1 MLSFS
6 VVKSAGSAGNYYTDK
21 DNYYVLGSMGERWAG
36 QGAEQLGLQG
46 SVDKDVFTRLLEGRL
61 PDGADLSRMQDG
73 SNKHRPGYDLTFSA
87 PKSVS
92 MMAMLGGDKRLIDAH
107 NQAVDFAVRQVEA
120 LASTRVMT
128 DGQSET
134 VLTGNLVMALFNH
147 DTSRDQ
153 DPQLHTHVVVANVT
167 QHNGEWKTLSSDK
180 VGKTGFSENVLAN
193 RIAFGKIY
201 QSELRQRVEAL
212 GYETEVVGK
221 HGMWEMPGVPVEAF
235 SSRSQAIREAVG
247 EDASLKSRDV
257 AALDTRKSK
266 QHVDPEIR
274 MAEWMQTLKE
284 TGFDI
289 RAYRDAADQRAEI
302 RTQAPGPA
310 SQDGPDVQ
318 QAVTQAIAGLS
329 ERKVQFTYTDVLA
342 RTVGILPPEN
352 GVIERARAGIDEA
365 ISREQLIPLDREKGL
380 FTSGIHVL
388 DELSVRALSRDIM
401 KQNRVTV
408 HPEKSVPR
416 TAGYSDAVSVLAQ
429 DRPSLAIVSGQGGAA
444 GQRERVAELVM
455 MAREQGREVQII
467 AADRRSQMNLKQDER
482 LSGELITGRRQLQ
495 EGMVFT
501 PGSTVIVDQGEKLS
515 LKETLTLLDGA
526 ARHNVQVLITDSGQR
541 TGTGSALM
549 AMKDAGVNTYR
560 WQGGEQRPATIISEP
575 DRNVRYDRLAGDFA
589 ASVKAGEES
598 VAQVSGVREQAILTQ
613 AIRSELKTQ
622 GVLGHPE
629 VTMTALSPVW
639 LDSRSRYLRDM
650 YRPGMVMEQWNPET
664 RSHDR
669 YVIDRVTAQSHS
681 LTLRDA
687 QGETQVVRI
696 SSLDS
701 SWSLFRPEKMPV
713 ADGERLRVTGK
724 IPGLRVSG
732 GDRLQVASVSEDAMT
747 VVVPGRAE
755 PATLPVADSP
765 FTALKLENGWVETP
779 GHSVSDSATV
789 FASVTQMAMD
799 NATLNGLARS
809 GRDVRLYSSLDET
822 RTAEKLARHPSFT
835 VVSEQIKAR
844 AGETSLETAISL
856 QKTGLHTPAQQ
867 AIHLALPVLE
877 SKNLAFSMVD
887 LLTEAKSFAAEGT
900 GFTELGG
907 EINAQIKRG
916 DLLYVDV
923 AKGYGT
929 GLLVS
934 RASYEAEK
942 SILRHILEGKEA
954 VTPLMER
961 VPGELMETLTSGQRA
976 ATRMILETSDR
987 FTVVQGYA
995 GVGKTTQFRAVMS
1008 AVNML
1013 PASERPRVV
1022 GLGPTHRAV
1031 GEMRSAGVDAQT
1043 LASFL
1048 HDTQLQQRSGE
1059 TPDFSNTLFLLDE
1072 SSMVGNTDMARAYAL
1087 IAAGGGR
1094 AVASGDTD
1102 QLQAIAP
1109 GQPFRLQQT
1118 RSAADVVIMKEIVR
1132 QTPELREAVY
1142 SLINR
1147 DVERALSGLES
1158 VKPSQVPRQEGAW
1171 APEHSVTEFSHSQEA
1186 KLAEAQQKAMLKGE
1200 TFPDVPMTL
1209 YEAIVRD
1216 YTGRTPEAREQT
1228 LIVTHLNEDR
1238 RVLNSMIHDAR
1249 EKAGELGKEQ
1259 VMVPVLNTANIR
1271 DGELRRLSTWENN
1284 PDALALVDSVYHR
1297 IAGISKDDGLITL
1310 EDAEGNT
1317 RLISPREAVAEGVT
1331 LYTPDKIRV
1340 GTGDRM
1346 RFTKS
1351 DRERGYVANS
1361 VWTVTAVSGDSV
1373 TLSDGQQT
1381 RVIRP
1386 GQERAEQHI
1395 DLAYAI
1401 TAHGAQGASETFAI
1415 ALEGT
1420 EGNRKLMAG
1429 FESAYVALSRMKQ
1442 HVQVY
1447 TDNRQG
1453 WTDAINNAVQK
1464 GTAHDVL
1471 EPKPDREV
1479 MNAQRLFSTARE
1491 LRDVAAGRAVLRQAG
1506 LAGGDSPARF
1516 IAPGRKYPQP
1526 YVALPAFDRNGKS
1539 AGIWLNPLTT
1549 DDGNGL
1555 RGFSGEGRVKGSGDA
1570 QFVAL
1575 QGSRNGESLLAD
1587 NMQDGVRIARDN
1599 PDSGVVVRIAGEG
1612 RPWNPGAITG
1622 GRVWGISRITAS
1634 SRGPEM
1640 ANRSRQ
1646 RYWHSGRLKR
1656 PSAVKRNA
1664 AQMKLSGKWQRT
1676 NLTCRTA
1683 KQSWLSGILPDR
1695 SVTGLPYLNGKPHCR
1710 RVCCVNHNGS
1720 GKRSGRLPGKIC
1732 CRSVCSRWSGIWF
1745 VTCRKRKPWAET
1757 DTGRQTLMTTDNT
1770 NTTRNDSLAA
1780 RTDTWLQSFLVW
1792 SPGQRDIIKTVA
1804 LVLMVLDHINLIFQ
1818 LKQEWMFL
1826 AGRGAF
1832 PLFALV
1838 WGLNLS
1844 RHAHIRQPAINR
1856 LWGWGII
1863 AQFAYYLAGFPWYEG
1878 NILFAFAVAAQ
1889 VLTWCETRS
1898 GWRTAAAILLM
1909 ALWGPLSGTSYG
1921 IAGLLML
1928 AVSYRLYRAE
1938 DRAERLALLAC
1949 LLAVIPAL
1957 NLASSDAAAV
1967 AGLVMTVL
1975 TVGLVSCA
1983 GKSLP
1988 RFWPGDFFP
1997 VFYACHL
2004 AVLGVLAL

>member
-1 MLSFS
+1 MSFNAKDMTQGGQIASMRIRMFSQIANIMLYCLFIFFWILVGLVLWVKISWQTFVNGCIYWWCTTLEGMRDLIRS
-6 VVKSAGSAGNYYTDK
+6 QPVYEIQYYGKTFRMNAAQVLHDKYMIWCGEQLWSAFVLATVVALVICLITFFVVSWILGRQGKQQSENEVTGGRQLTDNPKDVARMLKKDGKDSDIRIGDLPIIRDSEIQNFCLHGTVGAGKSEVIRRLANYARQRGDMVVIYDRSGEFVKSYYDPSIDK
-21 DNYYVLGSMGERWAG
+21 ILNPLDARCAAWDLWKECLTQPDFDNTANTLIPMGTKEDPFW
-36 QGAEQLGLQG
+36 QG
-46 SVDKDVFTRLLEGRL
+46 SGRTIFAEAAYLMRNDPNRSYSKLVDTLLSIKIEKLR
-61 PDGADLSRMQDG
+61 
-73 SNKHRPGYDLTFSA
+73 TFLRNSPA
-87 PKSVS
+87 
-92 MMAMLGGDKRLIDAH
+92 ANL
-107 NQAVDFAVRQVEA
+107 VEEKIEKTA
-120 LASTRVMT
+120 ISIRA
-128 DGQSET
+128 
-134 VLTGNLVMALFNH
+134 VLTNYV
-147 DTSRDQ
+147 
-153 DPQLHTHVVVANVT
+153 
-167 QHNGEWKTLSSDK
+167 K
-180 VGKTGFSENVLAN
+180 
-193 RIAFGKIY
+193 
-201 QSELRQRVEAL
+201 
-212 GYETEVVGK
+212 
-221 HGMWEMPGVPVEAF
+221 
-235 SSRSQAIREAVG
+235 AIR
-247 EDASLKSRDV
+247 
-257 AALDTRKSK
+257 
-266 QHVDPEIR
+266 
-274 MAEWMQTLKE
+274 
-284 TGFDI
+284 
-289 RAYRDAADQRAEI
+289 
-302 RTQAPGPA
+302 
-310 SQDGPDVQ
+310 
-318 QAVTQAIAGLS
+318 
-329 ERKVQFTYTDVLA
+329 
-342 RTVGILPPEN
+342 
-352 GVIERARAGIDEA
+352 
-365 ISREQLIPLDREKGL
+365 
-380 FTSGIHVL
+380 
-388 DELSVRALSRDIM
+388 
-401 KQNRVTV
+401 
-408 HPEKSVPR
+408 
-416 TAGYSDAVSVLAQ
+416 
-429 DRPSLAIVSGQGGAA
+429 
-444 GQRERVAELVM
+444 
-455 MAREQGREVQII
+455 
-467 AADRRSQMNLKQDER
+467 
-482 LSGELITGRRQLQ
+482 
-495 EGMVFT
+495 
-501 PGSTVIVDQGEKLS
+501 
-515 LKETLTLLDGA
+515 
-526 ARHNVQVLITDSGQR
+526 
-541 TGTGSALM
+541 
-549 AMKDAGVNTYR
+549 
-560 WQGGEQRPATIISEP
+560 
-575 DRNVRYDRLAGDFA
+575 
-589 ASVKAGEES
+589 
-598 VAQVSGVREQAILTQ
+598 
-613 AIRSELKTQ
+613 
-622 GVLGHPE
+622 
-629 VTMTALSPVW
+629 
-639 LDSRSRYLRDM
+639 YL
-650 YRPGMVMEQWNPET
+650 
-664 RSHDR
+664 
-669 YVIDRVTAQSHS
+669 TAQSHS

-877 SKNLAFSMVD
+877 SKNLAFSHVD

-900 GFTELGG
+900 SFTELGR
-907 EINAQIKRG
+907 EIDAQIKRG
-916 DLLYVDV
+916 DLLHVDV

-929 GLLVS
+929 DLLVS

-961 VPGELMETLTSGQRA
+961 VPGELMEKLTSGQRA

-1013 PASERPRVV
+1013 PESERPRVV

-1118 RSAADVVIMKEIVR
+1118 RSAADVAIMKEIVR

-1200 TFPDVPMTL
+1200 AFPDVPMTL

-1238 RVLNSMIHDAR
+1238 RVLNSMIHDVR

-1271 DGELRRLSTWENN
+1271 DGELRRLSTWETHR
-1284 PDALALVDSVYHR
+1284 DALVLVDNVYHR

-1310 EDAEGNT
+1310 QDAEGNT

-1331 LYTPDKIRV
+1331 LYTPDTIRV

-1381 RVIRP
+1381 REIRP
-1386 GQERAEQHI
+1386 GQEQAEQHI

-1471 EPKPDREV
+1471 EPKADREV
-1479 MNAQRLFSTARE
+1479 MNAERLFSTARE

-1622 GRVWGISRITAS
+1622 GRVWGDIPDNSVQPGAGNGEPVTAEVLAQ
-1634 SRGPEM
+1634 RQAEEAIRRETERRADEIVRKM
-1640 ANRSRQ
+1640 AEN
-1646 RYWHSGRLKR
+1646 K
-1656 PSAVKRNA
+1656 PD
-1664 AQMKLSGKWQRT
+1664 
-1676 NLTCRTA
+1676 
-1683 KQSWLSGILPDR
+1683 LPD
-1695 SVTGLPYLNGKPHCR
+1695 GK
-1710 RVCCVNHNGS
+1710 
-1720 GKRSGRLPGKIC
+1720 
-1732 CRSVCSRWSGIWF
+1732 
-1745 VTCRKRKPWAET
+1745 TE
-1757 DTGRQTLMTTDNT
+1757 Q
-1770 NTTRNDSLAA
+1770 
-1780 RTDTWLQSFLVW
+1780 
-1792 SPGQRDIIKTVA
+1792 
-1804 LVLMVLDHINLIFQ
+1804 
-1818 LKQEWMFL
+1818 
-1826 AGRGAF
+1826 
-1832 PLFALV
+1832 
-1838 WGLNLS
+1838 
-1844 RHAHIRQPAINR
+1844 
-1856 LWGWGII
+1856 
-1863 AQFAYYLAGFPWYEG
+1863 
-1878 NILFAFAVAAQ
+1878 AVR
-1889 VLTWCETRS
+1889 E
-1898 GWRTAAAILLM
+1898 
-1909 ALWGPLSGTSYG
+1909 
-1921 IAGLLML
+1921 IAGQE
-1928 AVSYRLYRAE
+1928 R
-1938 DRAERLALLAC
+1938 DRAVTSERETALPESVLREPQREREAVREIARENLLQERLQQMERDMVRDLQKEKTL
-1949 LLAVIPAL
+1949 
-1957 NLASSDAAAV
+1957 
-1967 AGLVMTVL
+1967 G
-1975 TVGLVSCA
+1975 
-1983 GKSLP
+1983 
-1988 RFWPGDFFP
+1988 GD
-1997 VFYACHL
+1997 
-2004 AVLGVLAL
+2004 

>member
-1 MLSFS
+1 MMSIAQ
-6 VVKSAGSAGNYYTDK
+6 VRSAGSAGNYYTDK

-36 QGAEQLGLQG
+36 RGAEQLGLQG
-46 SVDKDVFTRLLEGRL
+46 SVDKDVFTRLLEGKL

-92 MMAMLGGDKRLIDAH
+92 VMAMLGGDKRLIDAH

-153 DPQLHTHVVVANVT
+153 EPQLHTHAVVANVT

-180 VGKTGFSENVLAN
+180 VGKTGFIENVYAN
-193 RIAFGKIY
+193 QIAFGRLYREKLKE
-201 QSELRQRVEAL
+201 QVEAL

-235 SSRSQAIREAVG
+235 SGRSQAIREAVG

-257 AALDTRKSK
+257 AALDTRKFK
-266 QHVDPEIR
+266 QHVDPEVR

-289 RAYRDAADQRAEI
+289 RAYRDAADQRAET
-302 RTQAPGPA
+302 RTQTPGPA

-495 EGMVFT
+495 EGMAFT
-501 PGSTVIVDQGEKLS
+501 PGNTVIVDQGEKLS

-575 DRNVRYDRLAGDFA
+575 DRNVRYARLAGDFA

-622 GVLGHPE
+622 GVLGRPE

-669 YVIDRVTAQSHS
+669 YVIDRVTAQSNS

-687 QGETQVVRI
+687 QDETQVVRI

-755 PATLPVADSP
+755 PASLPVSDSP
-765 FTALKLENGWVETP
+765 FMALKLENGWVETP
-779 GHSVSDSATV
+779 GHSVSDSAKV

-844 AGETSLETAISL
+844 AGETLLETAISL

-867 AIHLALPVLE
+867 AIHLALPVVE

-900 GFTELGG
+900 SFTELGG

-961 VPGELMETLTSGQRA
+961 VPGELMEKLTSGQRA

-1013 PASERPRVV
+1013 PESERPRVV

-1048 HDTQLQQRSGE
+1048 HDTQLLQRSGE
-1059 TPDFSNTLFLLDE
+1059 TPNFSNTLFLLDE
-1072 SSMVGNTDMARAYAL
+1072 SSMV
-1087 IAAGGGR
+1087 
-1094 AVASGDTD
+1094 
-1102 QLQAIAP
+1102 
-1109 GQPFRLQQT
+1109 
-1118 RSAADVVIMKEIVR
+1118 
-1132 QTPELREAVY
+1132 
-1142 SLINR
+1142 
-1147 DVERALSGLES
+1147 
-1158 VKPSQVPRQEGAW
+1158 
-1171 APEHSVTEFSHSQEA
+1171 
-1186 KLAEAQQKAMLKGE
+1186 
-1200 TFPDVPMTL
+1200 
-1209 YEAIVRD
+1209 
-1216 YTGRTPEAREQT
+1216 
-1228 LIVTHLNEDR
+1228 
-1238 RVLNSMIHDAR
+1238 
-1249 EKAGELGKEQ
+1249 
-1259 VMVPVLNTANIR
+1259 
-1271 DGELRRLSTWENN
+1271 
-1284 PDALALVDSVYHR
+1284 VDSVYHR

-1331 LYTPDKIRV
+1331 LYTPDTIRV

-1373 TLSDGQQT
+1373 TLSDGQQI

-1471 EPKPDREV
+1471 EPKSDREV
-1479 MNAQRLFSTARE
+1479 MNAERLFSTARE
-1491 LRDVAAGRAVLRQAG
+1491 LRDVVAGRAVLRQAG

-1539 AGIWLNPLTT
+1539 AGIWL
-1549 DDGNGL
+1549 G
-1555 RGFSGEGRVKGSGDA
+1555 
-1570 QFVAL
+1570 
-1575 QGSRNGESLLAD
+1575 
-1587 NMQDGVRIARDN
+1587 
-1599 PDSGVVVRIAGEG
+1599 
-1612 RPWNPGAITG
+1612 
-1622 GRVWGISRITAS
+1622 
-1634 SRGPEM
+1634 
-1640 ANRSRQ
+1640 
-1646 RYWHSGRLKR
+1646 
-1656 PSAVKRNA
+1656 
-1664 AQMKLSGKWQRT
+1664 
-1676 NLTCRTA
+1676 
-1683 KQSWLSGILPDR
+1683 
-1695 SVTGLPYLNGKPHCR
+1695 
-1710 RVCCVNHNGS
+1710 
-1720 GKRSGRLPGKIC
+1720 
-1732 CRSVCSRWSGIWF
+1732 
-1745 VTCRKRKPWAET
+1745 
-1757 DTGRQTLMTTDNT
+1757 
-1770 NTTRNDSLAA
+1770 
-1780 RTDTWLQSFLVW
+1780 
-1792 SPGQRDIIKTVA
+1792 TVA
-1804 LVLMVLDHINLIFQ
+1804 
-1818 LKQEWMFL
+1818 KL
-1826 AGRGAF
+1826 AM
-1832 PLFALV
+1832 
-1838 WGLNLS
+1838 
-1844 RHAHIRQPAINR
+1844 RQP
-1856 LWGWGII
+1856 
-1863 AQFAYYLAGFPWYEG
+1863 FV
-1878 NILFAFAVAAQ
+1878 LFKG
-1889 VLTWCETRS
+1889 LTFQK
-1898 GWRTAAAILLM
+1898 L
-1909 ALWGPLSGTSYG
+1909 
-1921 IAGLLML
+1921 
-1928 AVSYRLYRAE
+1928 
-1938 DRAERLALLAC
+1938 C
-1949 LLAVIPAL
+1949 LP
-1957 NLASSDAAAV
+1957 
-1967 AGLVMTVL
+1967 
-1975 TVGLVSCA
+1975 
-1983 GKSLP
+1983 
-1988 RFWPGDFFP
+1988 
-1997 VFYACHL
+1997 
-2004 AVLGVLAL
+2004 

>member
-1 MLSFS
+1 MY
-6 VVKSAGSAGNYYTDK
+6 A
-21 DNYYVLGSMGERWAG
+21 
-36 QGAEQLGLQG
+36 
-46 SVDKDVFTRLLEGRL
+46 
-61 PDGADLSRMQDG
+61 
-73 SNKHRPGYDLTFSA
+73 
-87 PKSVS
+87 
-92 MMAMLGGDKRLIDAH
+92 
-107 NQAVDFAVRQVEA
+107 NQ
-120 LASTRVMT
+120 
-128 DGQSET
+128 
-134 VLTGNLVMALFNH
+134 
-147 DTSRDQ
+147 
-153 DPQLHTHVVVANVT
+153 
-167 QHNGEWKTLSSDK
+167 
-180 VGKTGFSENVLAN
+180 
-193 RIAFGKIY
+193 IAFGRLYREKLKE
-201 QSELRQRVEAL
+201 QVEAL

-235 SSRSQAIREAVG
+235 SGRSQTIREAVG

-266 QHVDPEIR
+266 QHVDPEIK

-289 RAYRDAADQRAEI
+289 RAYRDAADQRADL
-302 RTQAPGPA
+302 RTLTPGPA

-388 DELSVRALSRDIM
+388 EELSVRALSRDIM

-467 AADRRSQMNLKQDER
+467 AADRRSQMNMKQDER
-482 LSGELITGRRQLQ
+482 LSGELI
-495 EGMVFT
+495 
-501 PGSTVIVDQGEKLS
+501 
-515 LKETLTLLDGA
+515 
-526 ARHNVQVLITDSGQR
+526 
-541 TGTGSALM
+541 
-549 AMKDAGVNTYR
+549 
-560 WQGGEQRPATIISEP
+560 
-575 DRNVRYDRLAGDFA
+575 
-589 ASVKAGEES
+589 
-598 VAQVSGVREQAILTQ
+598 
-613 AIRSELKTQ
+613 
-622 GVLGHPE
+622 
-629 VTMTALSPVW
+629 
-639 LDSRSRYLRDM
+639 
-650 YRPGMVMEQWNPET
+650 
-664 RSHDR
+664 
-669 YVIDRVTAQSHS
+669 TAQSHS

-732 GDRLQVASVSEDAMT
+732 GDRLQVSSVSEDVMT

-755 PATLPVADSP
+755 PATLPVSDSP

-835 VVSEQIKAR
+835 VVSEQIKTR
-844 AGETSLETAISL
+844 AGETSLETAISH
-856 QKTGLHTPAQQ
+856 QKSALHTPAQQ
-867 AIHLALPVLE
+867 AIHLALPVVE

-961 VPGELMETLTSGQRA
+961 VPGELMEKLTSGQRA

-1013 PASERPRVV
+1013 PESERPRVV

-1087 IAAGGGR
+1087 IAVGGGR

-1118 RSAADVVIMKEIVR
+1118 RSAADVAIMKEIVR

-1200 TFPDVPMTL
+1200 AFPDVPMTL

-1284 PDALALVDSVYHR
+1284 PDALALVDNVYHR
-1297 IAGISKDDGLITL
+1297 IAGISKDDGLVTL
-1310 EDAEGNT
+1310 QDAEGNT

-1401 TAHGAQGASETFAI
+1401 TAHGAQGASETFTI

-1420 EGNRKLMAG
+1420 EGNRKQMAG

-1464 GTAHDVL
+1464 GTAHDVF

-1479 MNAQRLFSTARE
+1479 MNAERLFSTARE
-1491 LRDVAAGRAVLRQAG
+1491 LRDVTAGRAVLRQAG

-1555 RGFSGEGRVKGSGDA
+1555 RGFSGEGRVKGGGDA

-1612 RPWNPGAITG
+1612 RPWNLGAITG
-1622 GRVWGISRITAS
+1622 GRVWGDIPDNSVQPGAGNGEPVTAEVQAQ
-1634 SRGPEM
+1634 RQAEEAIRRETERRADEIVRKM
-1640 ANRSRQ
+1640 AEN
-1646 RYWHSGRLKR
+1646 K
-1656 PSAVKRNA
+1656 PD
-1664 AQMKLSGKWQRT
+1664 
-1676 NLTCRTA
+1676 
-1683 KQSWLSGILPDR
+1683 LPD
-1695 SVTGLPYLNGKPHCR
+1695 GK
-1710 RVCCVNHNGS
+1710 
-1720 GKRSGRLPGKIC
+1720 
-1732 CRSVCSRWSGIWF
+1732 
-1745 VTCRKRKPWAET
+1745 TE
-1757 DTGRQTLMTTDNT
+1757 Q
-1770 NTTRNDSLAA
+1770 
-1780 RTDTWLQSFLVW
+1780 
-1792 SPGQRDIIKTVA
+1792 
-1804 LVLMVLDHINLIFQ
+1804 
-1818 LKQEWMFL
+1818 
-1826 AGRGAF
+1826 
-1832 PLFALV
+1832 
-1838 WGLNLS
+1838 
-1844 RHAHIRQPAINR
+1844 
-1856 LWGWGII
+1856 
-1863 AQFAYYLAGFPWYEG
+1863 
-1878 NILFAFAVAAQ
+1878 AVR
-1889 VLTWCETRS
+1889 E
-1898 GWRTAAAILLM
+1898 
-1909 ALWGPLSGTSYG
+1909 
-1921 IAGLLML
+1921 IAGL
-1928 AVSYRLYRAE
+1928 
-1938 DRAERLALLAC
+1938 
-1949 LLAVIPAL
+1949 P
-1957 NLASSDAAAV
+1957 
-1967 AGLVMTVL
+1967 
-1975 TVGLVSCA
+1975 
-1983 GKSLP
+1983 
-1988 RFWPGDFFP
+1988 
-1997 VFYACHL
+1997 
-2004 AVLGVLAL
+2004 

>member
-1 MLSFS
+1 MMSIAQ
-6 VVKSAGSAGNYYTDK
+6 VRSAGSAAGYYSDR
-21 DNYYVLGSMGERWAG
+21 DNYYVLGSMEERWAG
-36 QGAEQLGLQG
+36 KGAEQLGLQG
-46 SVDKDVFTRLLEGRL
+46 AVDKDVFTRVLEGRL
-61 PDGADLSRMQDG
+61 PDGADLSRQQDG

-92 MMAMLGGDKRLIDAH
+92 LMAMLAGDKRLTEAH
-107 NQAVDFAVRQVEA
+107 NQAVDIAVRQVEA

-153 DPQLHTHVVVANVT
+153 EPQLHTHAVVANVT
-167 QHNGEWKTLSSDK
+167 QHDGEWKTLSSDK
-180 VGKTGFSENVLAN
+180 VGKTGFIENVYAN
-193 RIAFGKIY
+193 QIAFGKIY
-201 QSELRQRVEAL
+201 RVVLKEKVEAL

-266 QHVDPEIR
+266 QHVDPEVK
-274 MAEWMQTLKE
+274 MAEWMQTLKD

-289 RAYRDAADQRAEI
+289 SAYREAADRRAEI
-302 RTQAPGPA
+302 QAAQPVP
-310 SQDGPDVQ
+310 SQEQPDIQ

-329 ERKVQFTYTDVLA
+329 DRKVQFTYTDVLA
-342 RTVGILPPEN
+342 RTVGMLPPEA
-352 GVIERARAGIDEA
+352 GVIEKARAGIDEA

-388 DELSVRALSRDIM
+388 DELSVRALSSDIM
-401 KQNRVTV
+401 KQNRVTI

-416 TAGYSDAVSVLAQ
+416 TGSYSDAVSVLAQ
-429 DRPSLAIVSGQGGAA
+429 DRPSLAIISGQGGAA
-444 GQRERVAELVM
+444 GQRERVAELTM

-467 AADRRSQMNLKQDER
+467 AADRRSQTNLKQDER

-495 EGMVFT
+495 EGMSFS

-549 AMKDAGVNTYR
+549 AMKEAGVNSYR
-560 WQGGEQRPATIISEP
+560 WQGRQQTPATVISEP
-575 DRNVRYDRLAGDFA
+575 DRNVRYARLAGDFVA
-589 ASVKAGEES
+589 AVKAGEES
-598 VAQVSGVREQAILTQ
+598 VAQVSGVREQAIL
-613 AIRSELKTQ
+613 AGMIRSELKTQ
-622 GVLGHPE
+622 GILGQQD
-629 VTMTALSPVW
+629 TMMTALSPVW
-639 LDSRSRYLRDM
+639 LDSRNRYLRDM
-650 YRPGMVMEQWNPET
+650 YREGMVMEQWNPEK

-687 QGETQVVRI
+687 QGGTQMVRI
-696 SSLDS
+696 SALDS

-713 ADGERLRVTGK
+713 ADGERLMVTGK

-732 GDRLQVASVSEDAMT
+732 GDRLQVSAVNDGMMM
-747 VVVPGRAE
+747 VIVPGRAE
-755 PATLPVADSP
+755 PASLPVGDSP

-779 GHSVSDSATV
+779 GHSVSDSAKV

-822 RTAEKLARHPSFT
+822 RTAEKLFRHPSFT

-844 AGETSLETAISL
+844 AGEVSLETAISC
-856 QKTGLHTPAQQ
+856 QKAGLHTPAQQ
-867 AIHLALPVLE
+867 AIHLALPVVE
-877 SKNLAFSMVD
+877 SKNLAFSQVE

-900 GFTELGG
+900 GFADLGR
-907 EINAQIKRG
+907 EIDAQIKRG
-916 DLLYVDV
+916 DLLHVDV

-929 GLLVS
+929 DLLIS
-934 RASYEAEK
+934 RASYDAEK
-942 SILRHILEGKEA
+942 SILHHILEGKEA
-954 VTPLMER
+954 VTPLMTK

-976 ATRMILETSDR
+976 ATRMILETKDR

-1008 AVNML
+1008 AVNLL
-1013 PASERPRVV
+1013 PEDERPRVV

-1031 GEMRSAGVDAQT
+1031 GEMRSAGVEAQT

-1109 GQPFRLQQT
+1109 GQPFRLQQA
-1118 RSAADVVIMKEIVR
+1118 RSAADVAIMKEIVR
-1132 QTPELREAVY
+1132 QTPELRDAVY

-1147 DVERALSGLES
+1147 DVNKALSGLES
-1158 VKPSQVPRQEGAW
+1158 VKPVQVPRLKGAW
-1171 APEHSVTEFSHSQEA
+1171 APENSVTEFSRLQERELEKAAQEA
-1186 KLAEAQQKAMLKGE
+1186 EKKGE
-1200 TFPDVPMTL
+1200 AFPDVPVTL

-1216 YTGRTPEAREQT
+1216 YTGRTPDAREQT

-1238 RVLNSMIHDAR
+1238 RVLNSMIQDALA
-1249 EKAGELGKEQ
+1249 KPGEQQ
-1259 VMVPVLNTANIR
+1259 VTVPVLTTANIR
-1271 DGELRRLSTWENN
+1271 DGELRRLSTWENHQG
-1284 PDALALVDSVYHR
+1284 ALALVDNVYHR
-1297 IAGISKDDGLITL
+1297 IAGISKEDGLITL
-1310 EDAEGNT
+1310 EDKAGNT
-1317 RLISPREAVAEGVT
+1317 RLISPREAAAEGVT
-1331 LYTPDKIRV
+1331 LYNPETIRV
-1340 GTGDRM
+1340 GAGDRM

-1373 TLSDGQQT
+1373 TLSDGKQT
-1381 RVIRP
+1381 RVVRP
-1386 GQERAEQHI
+1386 GQDRAEQHI

-1420 EGNRKLMAG
+1420 EGGRKQMAG

-1447 TDNRQG
+1447 TDDRQG
-1453 WTDAINNAVQK
+1453 WVKAINSAEQK

-1471 EPKPDREV
+1471 EPKSEREM
-1479 MNAQRLFSTARE
+1479 MNAERLFRTARE
-1491 LRDVAAGRAVLRQAG
+1491 LRDVAAGRAVLRNAG
-1506 LAGGDSPARF
+1506 LAQGDSRARF

-1549 DDGNGL
+1549 DDGAGL
-1555 RGFSGEGRVKGSGDA
+1555 RGFSGEGRVKGSEEA

-1587 NMQDGVRIARDN
+1587 NMQEGVRIARDN
-1599 PDSGVVVRIAGEG
+1599 PDSGVVVRIAGDG

-1622 GRVWGISRITAS
+1622 GRVWGDIPDSSVQPGAGNGEPVTAEILAQ
-1634 SRGPEM
+1634 RQAEEAVRRETEHRADEIVRKMAEDKPDLPEEKT
-1640 ANRSRQ
+1640 AQ
-1646 RYWHSGRLKR
+1646 
-1656 PSAVKRNA
+1656 AVR
-1664 AQMKLSGKWQRT
+1664 
-1676 NLTCRTA
+1676 
-1683 KQSWLSGILPDR
+1683 
-1695 SVTGLPYLNGKPHCR
+1695 
-1710 RVCCVNHNGS
+1710 
-1720 GKRSGRLPGKIC
+1720 
-1732 CRSVCSRWSGIWF
+1732 
-1745 VTCRKRKPWAET
+1745 E
-1757 DTGRQTLMTTDNT
+1757 
-1770 NTTRNDSLAA
+1770 
-1780 RTDTWLQSFLVW
+1780 
-1792 SPGQRDIIKTVA
+1792 
-1804 LVLMVLDHINLIFQ
+1804 
-1818 LKQEWMFL
+1818 
-1826 AGRGAF
+1826 
-1832 PLFALV
+1832 
-1838 WGLNLS
+1838 
-1844 RHAHIRQPAINR
+1844 
-1856 LWGWGII
+1856 
-1863 AQFAYYLAGFPWYEG
+1863 
-1878 NILFAFAVAAQ
+1878 
-1889 VLTWCETRS
+1889 
-1898 GWRTAAAILLM
+1898 
-1909 ALWGPLSGTSYG
+1909 
-1921 IAGLLML
+1921 IAGQ
-1928 AVSYRLYRAE
+1928 E
-1938 DRAERLALLAC
+1938 QDRMTPPERETPLPESVLREPVRERETIREVARENRVRERLQQMEQEMVRDLQKEK
-1949 LLAVIPAL
+1949 
-1957 NLASSDAAAV
+1957 
-1967 AGLVMTVL
+1967 T
-1975 TVGLVSCA
+1975 
-1983 GKSLP
+1983 
-1988 RFWPGDFFP
+1988 PGGD
-1997 VFYACHL
+1997 
-2004 AVLGVLAL
+2004 

>member
-1 MLSFS
+1 MMSIAQ
-6 VVKSAGSAGNYYTDK
+6 VRSAGSAGNYYTDK

-36 QGAEQLGLQG
+36 RGAEQLGLQG

-73 SNKHRPGYDLTFSA
+73 SNRHRPGYDLTFSA

-153 DPQLHTHVVVANVT
+153 EPQLHTHAVVANVT

-180 VGKTGFSENVLAN
+180 VGKTGFIENVYAN
-193 RIAFGKIY
+193 QIAFGRLYREKLKE
-201 QSELRQRVEAL
+201 QVEAL

-235 SSRSQAIREAVG
+235 SGRSQTIREAVG

-266 QHVDPEIR
+266 QHVDPEIK
-274 MAEWMQTLKE
+274 MVEWMQTLKE

-289 RAYRDAADQRAEI
+289 RAYRDAADQRADL
-302 RTQAPGPA
+302 RTLTPGPA

-467 AADRRSQMNLKQDER
+467 AADRRSQMNMKQDER
-482 LSGELITGRRQLQ
+482 LSGELITGRRQLL
-495 EGMVFT
+495 EGMTFT

-526 ARHNVQVLITDSGQR
+526 ARHNVQVLI
-541 TGTGSALM
+541 
-549 AMKDAGVNTYR
+549 
-560 WQGGEQRPATIISEP
+560 
-575 DRNVRYDRLAGDFA
+575 
-589 ASVKAGEES
+589 
-598 VAQVSGVREQAILTQ
+598 
-613 AIRSELKTQ
+613 
-622 GVLGHPE
+622 
-629 VTMTALSPVW
+629 
-639 LDSRSRYLRDM
+639 
-650 YRPGMVMEQWNPET
+650 
-664 RSHDR
+664 
-669 YVIDRVTAQSHS
+669 ID
-681 LTLRDA
+681 
-687 QGETQVVRI
+687 
-696 SSLDS
+696 
-701 SWSLFRPEKMPV
+701 
-713 ADGERLRVTGK
+713 
-724 IPGLRVSG
+724 
-732 GDRLQVASVSEDAMT
+732 
-747 VVVPGRAE
+747 
-755 PATLPVADSP
+755 
-765 FTALKLENGWVETP
+765 
-779 GHSVSDSATV
+779 
-789 FASVTQMAMD
+789 
-799 NATLNGLARS
+799 
-809 GRDVRLYSSLDET
+809 
-822 RTAEKLARHPSFT
+822 
-835 VVSEQIKAR
+835 
-844 AGETSLETAISL
+844 
-856 QKTGLHTPAQQ
+856 
-867 AIHLALPVLE
+867 
-877 SKNLAFSMVD
+877 
-887 LLTEAKSFAAEGT
+887 
-900 GFTELGG
+900 
-907 EINAQIKRG
+907 
-916 DLLYVDV
+916 
-923 AKGYGT
+923 
-929 GLLVS
+929 
-934 RASYEAEK
+934 
-942 SILRHILEGKEA
+942 
-954 VTPLMER
+954 
-961 VPGELMETLTSGQRA
+961 
-976 ATRMILETSDR
+976 TRMILETSDR

-1013 PASERPRVV
+1013 PESERPRVV

-1118 RSAADVVIMKEIVR
+1118 RSAADVAIMKEIVR

-1200 TFPDVPMTL
+1200 AFPDVPMTL

-1238 RVLNSMIHDAR
+1238 RVLNSMIHDVR

-1271 DGELRRLSTWENN
+1271 DGELRRLSTWETHR
-1284 PDALALVDSVYHR
+1284 DALVLVDNVYHR

-1310 EDAEGNT
+1310 QDAEGNT

-1331 LYTPDKIRV
+1331 LYTPDTIRV

-1381 RVIRP
+1381 REIRP
-1386 GQERAEQHI
+1386 GQEQAEQHI

-1464 GTAHDVL
+1464 GTAHDVF

-1479 MNAQRLFSTARE
+1479 MNAERLFSTARE

-1622 GRVWGISRITAS
+1622 GRVWGDIPDNSVQPGAGNGEPVTAEVLAQ
-1634 SRGPEM
+1634 RQAEEAIRRETERRADEIVRKM
-1640 ANRSRQ
+1640 AEN
-1646 RYWHSGRLKR
+1646 K
-1656 PSAVKRNA
+1656 PD
-1664 AQMKLSGKWQRT
+1664 
-1676 NLTCRTA
+1676 
-1683 KQSWLSGILPDR
+1683 LPD
-1695 SVTGLPYLNGKPHCR
+1695 GKTEQAVR
-1710 RVCCVNHNGS
+1710 E
-1720 GKRSGRLPGKIC
+1720 I
-1732 CRSVCSRWSGIWF
+1732 
-1745 VTCRKRKPWAET
+1745 A
-1757 DTGRQTLMTTDNT
+1757 
-1770 NTTRNDSLAA
+1770 
-1780 RTDTWLQSFLVW
+1780 
-1792 SPGQRDIIKTVA
+1792 GQERD
-1804 LVLMVLDHINLIFQ
+1804 
-1818 LKQEWMFL
+1818 
-1826 AGRGAF
+1826 R
-1832 PLFALV
+1832 
-1838 WGLNLS
+1838 
-1844 RHAHIRQPAINR
+1844 
-1856 LWGWGII
+1856 
-1863 AQFAYYLAGFPWYEG
+1863 
-1878 NILFAFAVAAQ
+1878 
-1889 VLTWCETRS
+1889 
-1898 GWRTAAAILLM
+1898 AAITEREAALPEGVLREPQRVREAVREIARENLLQ
-1909 ALWGPLSGTSYG
+1909 
-1921 IAGLLML
+1921 
-1928 AVSYRLYRAE
+1928 
-1938 DRAERLALLAC
+1938 ERLQQMERDMVRDLQKEKTL
-1949 LLAVIPAL
+1949 
-1957 NLASSDAAAV
+1957 
-1967 AGLVMTVL
+1967 G
-1975 TVGLVSCA
+1975 
-1983 GKSLP
+1983 
-1988 RFWPGDFFP
+1988 GD
-1997 VFYACHL
+1997 
-2004 AVLGVLAL
+2004 

>member
-1 MLSFS
+1 MMSIAQ
-6 VVKSAGSAGNYYTDK
+6 VRSAGSAGNYYTDK

-36 QGAEQLGLQG
+36 RGAEQLGLQG
-46 SVDKDVFTRLLEGRL
+46 SVDKDVFTRLLEGKL

-92 MMAMLGGDKRLIDAH
+92 VMAMLGGDKRLIDAH

-153 DPQLHTHVVVANVT
+153 EPQLHTHAVVANVT

-180 VGKTGFSENVLAN
+180 VGKTGFIENVYAN
-193 RIAFGKIY
+193 QIAFGRLYREKLKE
-201 QSELRQRVEAL
+201 QVEAL

-235 SSRSQAIREAVG
+235 SGRSQAIREAVG

-266 QHVDPEIR
+266 QHVDPEVR

-289 RAYRDAADQRAEI
+289 RAYRDAADQRAET
-302 RTQAPGPA
+302 RTQTPGPA

-482 LSGELITGRRQLQ
+482 LSGELITGRRQL
-495 EGMVFT
+495 
-501 PGSTVIVDQGEKLS
+501 
-515 LKETLTLLDGA
+515 
-526 ARHNVQVLITDSGQR
+526 
-541 TGTGSALM
+541 
-549 AMKDAGVNTYR
+549 
-560 WQGGEQRPATIISEP
+560 
-575 DRNVRYDRLAGDFA
+575 
-589 ASVKAGEES
+589 
-598 VAQVSGVREQAILTQ
+598 
-613 AIRSELKTQ
+613 
-622 GVLGHPE
+622 
-629 VTMTALSPVW
+629 
-639 LDSRSRYLRDM
+639 
-650 YRPGMVMEQWNPET
+650 
-664 RSHDR
+664 
-669 YVIDRVTAQSHS
+669 TAQSNS

-687 QGETQVVRI
+687 QDETQVVRI

-755 PATLPVADSP
+755 PASLPVSDSP
-765 FTALKLENGWVETP
+765 FMALKLENGWVETP
-779 GHSVSDSATV
+779 GHSVSDSAKV

-844 AGETSLETAISL
+844 AGETLLETAISL

-867 AIHLALPVLE
+867 AIHLALPVVE

-900 GFTELGG
+900 SFTELGG

-961 VPGELMETLTSGQRA
+961 VPGELMEKLTSGQRA

-1013 PASERPRVV
+1013 PESERPRVV

-1048 HDTQLQQRSGE
+1048 HDTQLLQRSGE
-1059 TPDFSNTLFLLDE
+1059 TPNFSNTLFLLDE

-1200 TFPDVPMTL
+1200 AFPDIPMTL

-1331 LYTPDKIRV
+1331 LYTPDTIRV

-1471 EPKPDREV
+1471 EPKSDREV
-1479 MNAQRLFSTARE
+1479 MNAERLFSTARE
-1491 LRDVAAGRAVLRQAG
+1491 LRDVVAGRAVLRQAG

-1612 RPWNPGAITG
+1612 RPWNPRTITG
-1622 GRVWGISRITAS
+1622 GRVWGDIPDNSVQPGAGNGEPVTAEVLAQ
-1634 SRGPEM
+1634 RQAEEAIRRETERRADEIVRKM
-1640 ANRSRQ
+1640 AEN
-1646 RYWHSGRLKR
+1646 K
-1656 PSAVKRNA
+1656 PD
-1664 AQMKLSGKWQRT
+1664 
-1676 NLTCRTA
+1676 
-1683 KQSWLSGILPDR
+1683 LPD
-1695 SVTGLPYLNGKPHCR
+1695 GKTEQA
-1710 RVCCVNHNGS
+1710 V
-1720 GKRSGRLPGKIC
+1720 
-1732 CRSVCSRWSGIWF
+1732 
-1745 VTCRKRKPWAET
+1745 
-1757 DTGRQTLMTTDNT
+1757 
-1770 NTTRNDSLAA
+1770 
-1780 RTDTWLQSFLVW
+1780 
-1792 SPGQRDIIKTVA
+1792 RD
-1804 LVLMVLDHINLIFQ
+1804 
-1818 LKQEWMFL
+1818 
-1826 AGRGAF
+1826 
-1832 PLFALV
+1832 
-1838 WGLNLS
+1838 
-1844 RHAHIRQPAINR
+1844 
-1856 LWGWGII
+1856 
-1863 AQFAYYLAGFPWYEG
+1863 
-1878 NILFAFAVAAQ
+1878 
-1889 VLTWCETRS
+1889 
-1898 GWRTAAAILLM
+1898 
-1909 ALWGPLSGTSYG
+1909 
-1921 IAGLLML
+1921 IAGLERDRSAISEREAALPESVL
-1928 AVSYRLYRAE
+1928 REPQRVREAVREVARENLLQ
-1938 DRAERLALLAC
+1938 ERLQQMERDMVRDLQKEKTL
-1949 LLAVIPAL
+1949 
-1957 NLASSDAAAV
+1957 
-1967 AGLVMTVL
+1967 G
-1975 TVGLVSCA
+1975 
-1983 GKSLP
+1983 
-1988 RFWPGDFFP
+1988 GD
-1997 VFYACHL
+1997 
-2004 AVLGVLAL
+2004 

>member
-266 QHVDPEIR
+266 QHVDPEVR

-495 EGMVFT
+495 EGMAFT

-549 AMKDAGVNTYR
+549 AMKYAGVNTYR

-713 ADGERLRVTGK
+713 VDGERLRVTGK

-809 GRDVRLYSSLDET
+809 GRDVRLYSSLDEP
-822 RTAEKLARHPSFT
+822 RTAEKLAR
-835 VVSEQIKAR
+835 
-844 AGETSLETAISL
+844 
-856 QKTGLHTPAQQ
+856 
-867 AIHLALPVLE
+867 
-877 SKNLAFSMVD
+877 
-887 LLTEAKSFAAEGT
+887 
-900 GFTELGG
+900 
-907 EINAQIKRG
+907 
-916 DLLYVDV
+916 
-923 AKGYGT
+923 
-929 GLLVS
+929 
-934 RASYEAEK
+934 
-942 SILRHILEGKEA
+942 
-954 VTPLMER
+954 
-961 VPGELMETLTSGQRA
+961 
-976 ATRMILETSDR
+976 
-987 FTVVQGYA
+987 
-995 GVGKTTQFRAVMS
+995 
-1008 AVNML
+1008 
-1013 PASERPRVV
+1013 
-1022 GLGPTHRAV
+1022 
-1031 GEMRSAGVDAQT
+1031 
-1043 LASFL
+1043 
-1048 HDTQLQQRSGE
+1048 QRSGE

-1118 RSAADVVIMKEIVR
+1118 RSAADVAIMKEIVR

-1200 TFPDVPMTL
+1200 AFPDIPMTL

-1297 IAGISKDDGLITL
+1297 IAGISKDDGLI
-1310 EDAEGNT
+1310 
-1317 RLISPREAVAEGVT
+1317 
-1331 LYTPDKIRV
+1331 
-1340 GTGDRM
+1340 
-1346 RFTKS
+1346 
-1351 DRERGYVANS
+1351 
-1361 VWTVTAVSGDSV
+1361 
-1373 TLSDGQQT
+1373 
-1381 RVIRP
+1381 
-1386 GQERAEQHI
+1386 
-1395 DLAYAI
+1395 
-1401 TAHGAQGASETFAI
+1401 
-1415 ALEGT
+1415 
-1420 EGNRKLMAG
+1420 
-1429 FESAYVALSRMKQ
+1429 
-1442 HVQVY
+1442 
-1447 TDNRQG
+1447 
-1453 WTDAINNAVQK
+1453 
-1464 GTAHDVL
+1464 
-1471 EPKPDREV
+1471 
-1479 MNAQRLFSTARE
+1479 
-1491 LRDVAAGRAVLRQAG
+1491 
-1506 LAGGDSPARF
+1506 
-1516 IAPGRKYPQP
+1516 
-1526 YVALPAFDRNGKS
+1526 
-1539 AGIWLNPLTT
+1539 
-1549 DDGNGL
+1549 
-1555 RGFSGEGRVKGSGDA
+1555 
-1570 QFVAL
+1570 
-1575 QGSRNGESLLAD
+1575 
-1587 NMQDGVRIARDN
+1587 
-1599 PDSGVVVRIAGEG
+1599 
-1612 RPWNPGAITG
+1612 
-1622 GRVWGISRITAS
+1622 
-1634 SRGPEM
+1634 
-1640 ANRSRQ
+1640 
-1646 RYWHSGRLKR
+1646 
-1656 PSAVKRNA
+1656 
-1664 AQMKLSGKWQRT
+1664 
-1676 NLTCRTA
+1676 
-1683 KQSWLSGILPDR
+1683 
-1695 SVTGLPYLNGKPHCR
+1695 
-1710 RVCCVNHNGS
+1710 
-1720 GKRSGRLPGKIC
+1720 
-1732 CRSVCSRWSGIWF
+1732 
-1745 VTCRKRKPWAET
+1745 
-1757 DTGRQTLMTTDNT
+1757 
-1770 NTTRNDSLAA
+1770 
-1780 RTDTWLQSFLVW
+1780 
-1792 SPGQRDIIKTVA
+1792 
-1804 LVLMVLDHINLIFQ
+1804 
-1818 LKQEWMFL
+1818 
-1826 AGRGAF
+1826 
-1832 PLFALV
+1832 
-1838 WGLNLS
+1838 
-1844 RHAHIRQPAINR
+1844 
-1856 LWGWGII
+1856 
-1863 AQFAYYLAGFPWYEG
+1863 
-1878 NILFAFAVAAQ
+1878 
-1889 VLTWCETRS
+1889 
-1898 GWRTAAAILLM
+1898 
-1909 ALWGPLSGTSYG
+1909 
-1921 IAGLLML
+1921 
-1928 AVSYRLYRAE
+1928 
-1938 DRAERLALLAC
+1938 
-1949 LLAVIPAL
+1949 
-1957 NLASSDAAAV
+1957 
-1967 AGLVMTVL
+1967 
-1975 TVGLVSCA
+1975 
-1983 GKSLP
+1983 
-1988 RFWPGDFFP
+1988 
-1997 VFYACHL
+1997 
-2004 AVLGVLAL
+2004 

>member
-235 SSRSQAIREAVG
+235 SGRSQAIREAVG

-266 QHVDPEIR
+266 QHVDPEVR

-289 RAYRDAADQRAEI
+289 RAYRDAADQRAET

-482 LSGELITGRRQLQ
+482 LSGELITGRRQLL
-495 EGMVFT
+495 EGMAFP

-575 DRNVRYDRLAGDFA
+575 DRNVRYARLAGDFA

-598 VAQVSGVREQAILTQ
+598 VAQVSGVREQAILTE

-809 GRDVRLYSSLDET
+809 GRDVRLYSSLDEP
-822 RTAEKLARHPSFT
+822 RTAEKLAR
-835 VVSEQIKAR
+835 
-844 AGETSLETAISL
+844 
-856 QKTGLHTPAQQ
+856 
-867 AIHLALPVLE
+867 
-877 SKNLAFSMVD
+877 
-887 LLTEAKSFAAEGT
+887 
-900 GFTELGG
+900 
-907 EINAQIKRG
+907 
-916 DLLYVDV
+916 
-923 AKGYGT
+923 
-929 GLLVS
+929 
-934 RASYEAEK
+934 
-942 SILRHILEGKEA
+942 
-954 VTPLMER
+954 
-961 VPGELMETLTSGQRA
+961 
-976 ATRMILETSDR
+976 
-987 FTVVQGYA
+987 
-995 GVGKTTQFRAVMS
+995 
-1008 AVNML
+1008 
-1013 PASERPRVV
+1013 
-1022 GLGPTHRAV
+1022 
-1031 GEMRSAGVDAQT
+1031 
-1043 LASFL
+1043 
-1048 HDTQLQQRSGE
+1048 QRSGE

-1200 TFPDVPMTL
+1200 AFPDIPMTL

-1297 IAGISKDDGLITL
+1297 IAGISKDDGLIS
-1310 EDAEGNT
+1310 EPAH
-1317 RLISPREAVAEGVT
+1317 
-1331 LYTPDKIRV
+1331 
-1340 GTGDRM
+1340 TG
-1346 RFTKS
+1346 
-1351 DRERGYVANS
+1351 
-1361 VWTVTAVSGDSV
+1361 
-1373 TLSDGQQT
+1373 
-1381 RVIRP
+1381 
-1386 GQERAEQHI
+1386 
-1395 DLAYAI
+1395 
-1401 TAHGAQGASETFAI
+1401 
-1415 ALEGT
+1415 
-1420 EGNRKLMAG
+1420 
-1429 FESAYVALSRMKQ
+1429 
-1442 HVQVY
+1442 
-1447 TDNRQG
+1447 
-1453 WTDAINNAVQK
+1453 
-1464 GTAHDVL
+1464 
-1471 EPKPDREV
+1471 
-1479 MNAQRLFSTARE
+1479 
-1491 LRDVAAGRAVLRQAG
+1491 
-1506 LAGGDSPARF
+1506 
-1516 IAPGRKYPQP
+1516 
-1526 YVALPAFDRNGKS
+1526 
-1539 AGIWLNPLTT
+1539 
-1549 DDGNGL
+1549 
-1555 RGFSGEGRVKGSGDA
+1555 
-1570 QFVAL
+1570 
-1575 QGSRNGESLLAD
+1575 
-1587 NMQDGVRIARDN
+1587 
-1599 PDSGVVVRIAGEG
+1599 
-1612 RPWNPGAITG
+1612 
-1622 GRVWGISRITAS
+1622 
-1634 SRGPEM
+1634 
-1640 ANRSRQ
+1640 
-1646 RYWHSGRLKR
+1646 
-1656 PSAVKRNA
+1656 
-1664 AQMKLSGKWQRT
+1664 
-1676 NLTCRTA
+1676 
-1683 KQSWLSGILPDR
+1683 
-1695 SVTGLPYLNGKPHCR
+1695 
-1710 RVCCVNHNGS
+1710 
-1720 GKRSGRLPGKIC
+1720 
-1732 CRSVCSRWSGIWF
+1732 
-1745 VTCRKRKPWAET
+1745 
-1757 DTGRQTLMTTDNT
+1757 
-1770 NTTRNDSLAA
+1770 
-1780 RTDTWLQSFLVW
+1780 
-1792 SPGQRDIIKTVA
+1792 
-1804 LVLMVLDHINLIFQ
+1804 
-1818 LKQEWMFL
+1818 
-1826 AGRGAF
+1826 
-1832 PLFALV
+1832 
-1838 WGLNLS
+1838 
-1844 RHAHIRQPAINR
+1844 
-1856 LWGWGII
+1856 
-1863 AQFAYYLAGFPWYEG
+1863 
-1878 NILFAFAVAAQ
+1878 
-1889 VLTWCETRS
+1889 
-1898 GWRTAAAILLM
+1898 
-1909 ALWGPLSGTSYG
+1909 
-1921 IAGLLML
+1921 
-1928 AVSYRLYRAE
+1928 
-1938 DRAERLALLAC
+1938 
-1949 LLAVIPAL
+1949 
-1957 NLASSDAAAV
+1957 
-1967 AGLVMTVL
+1967 
-1975 TVGLVSCA
+1975 
-1983 GKSLP
+1983 
-1988 RFWPGDFFP
+1988 
-1997 VFYACHL
+1997 
-2004 AVLGVLAL
+2004 

>member
-1 MLSFS
+1 MMSIAQ
-6 VVKSAGSAGNYYTDK
+6 VRSAGSAGNYYTDR
-21 DNYYVLGSMGERWAG
+21 DNYYVLGSMEERWAG
-36 QGAEQLGLQG
+36 KGAEQLGLQG
-46 SVDKDVFTRLLEGRL
+46 SVDKDVFTRILEGRL
-61 PDGADLSRMQDG
+61 PDGSDLSHMQDG

-92 MMAMLGGDKRLIDAH
+92 MMAMLGGDKRLIEAH

-134 VLTGNLVMALFNH
+134 LLTGNLVMALFNH

-153 DPQLHTHVVVANVT
+153 EPQLHTHAVVANVT

-180 VGKTGFSENVLAN
+180 VGKTGFIENVYAN
-193 RIAFGKIY
+193 QIAFGRLYREKLKE
-201 QSELRQRVEAL
+201 QVEAL

-235 SSRSQAIREAVG
+235 SGRSQTIREAVG

-266 QHVDPEIR
+266 QHVDPEVR
-274 MAEWMQTLKE
+274 MAEWMQTLKD

-289 RAYRDAADQRAEI
+289 RAYRESAEQRAET
-302 RTQAPGPA
+302 RTQAPESVSP
-310 SQDGPDVQ
+310 DGPDVQ

-388 DELSVRALSRDIM
+388 DELSVRSLSRDIM

-429 DRPSLAIVSGQGGAA
+429 DRPSLAIISGQGGAA
-444 GQRERVAELVM
+444 GQRERVAELAM

-467 AADRRSQMNLKQDER
+467 AADRRSQMNLTQDER
-482 LSGELITGRRQLQ
+482 LAGELITGRRQLQ
-495 EGMVFT
+495 ESLAFT

-575 DRNVRYDRLAGDFA
+575 DRNARYARLAGDFV

-622 GVLGHPE
+622 GVLGQAE

-650 YRPGMVMEQWNPET
+650 YRTGMVMEQWSPET
-664 RSHDR
+664 RRHDR
-669 YVIDRVTAQSHS
+669 YVIDRVTAQSNS

-701 SWSLFRPEKMPV
+701 SWSLFRPEKMAV

-732 GDRLQVASVSEDAMT
+732 GDRLQVSSVSEDTMT

-755 PATLPVADSP
+755 PASLPVGDSP
-765 FTALKLENGWVETP
+765 FTALKLESGWVETP
-779 GHSVSDSATV
+779 GHSVSDSAKV

-799 NATLNGLARS
+799 TATLNGLARS
-809 GRDVRLYSSLDET
+809 GRDVRLYSSLDEV
-822 RTAEKLARHPSFT
+822 RTAEKLSRHPSFT
-835 VVSEQIKAR
+835 VVSSQIKAR

-856 QKTGLHTPAQQ
+856 QKAGLHTPAQQ
-867 AIHLALPVLE
+867 AIHLAIPVVE
-877 SKNLAFSMVD
+877 SKNLAFSQVD

-900 GFTELGG
+900 GFADLGR
-907 EINAQIKRG
+907 EIDAQIKRG
-916 DLLYVDV
+916 DLLHVDV

-929 GLLVS
+929 DLLIS

-942 SILRHILEGKEA
+942 SILHHILEGKEA

-976 ATRMILETSDR
+976 ATRMILETKDR

-995 GVGKTTQFRAVMS
+995 GVGKTTQLRAVMS
-1008 AVNML
+1008 AVNLL
-1013 PASERPRVV
+1013 PEGERPRVV

-1031 GEMRSAGVDAQT
+1031 GEMRSAGVEAQT

-1072 SSMVGNTDMARAYAL
+1072 SSMVGNTDMARACAL

-1118 RSAADVVIMKEIVR
+1118 RSAADVAIMKEIVR
-1132 QTPELREAVY
+1132 QTPELRDAVY

-1147 DVERALSGLES
+1147 DVNKALSGLEN
-1158 VKPSQVPRQEGAW
+1158 VKPVQVPRLKGAW
-1171 APEHSVTEFSHSQEA
+1171 APENSVTEFSRLQERELAKAAQEA
-1186 KLAEAQQKAMLKGE
+1186 EKKGE
-1200 TFPDVPMTL
+1200 AFPDVPVTL

-1216 YTGRTPEAREQT
+1216 YTGRTPDAREQT
-1228 LIVTHLNEDR
+1228 LIVTHLNADR
-1238 RVLNSMIHDAR
+1238 RVLNSMIQDALA
-1249 EKAGELGKEQ
+1249 KPGEQQ
-1259 VMVPVLNTANIR
+1259 VTVPVLTTANIR
-1271 DGELRRLSTWENN
+1271 DGELRRLSTWEAH
-1284 PDALALVDSVYHR
+1284 PGALALVDNVYHR
-1297 IAGISKDDGLITL
+1297 IAGISKEDGLITL
-1310 EDAEGNT
+1310 EDKAGNT
-1317 RLISPREAVAEGVT
+1317 RLISPREAAAEGVT
-1331 LYTPDKIRV
+1331 LYNPETIRV
-1340 GTGDRM
+1340 GAGDRM

-1373 TLSDGQQT
+1373 MLSDGKQT
-1381 RVIRP
+1381 RVVRP
-1386 GQERAEQHI
+1386 GLDRAEQHI

-1420 EGNRKLMAG
+1420 EGGRKQMAG
-1429 FESAYVALSRMKQ
+1429 FESAYVALSRMKL

-1447 TDNRQG
+1447 TDDRQG
-1453 WTDAINNAVQK
+1453 WVKAINSAEQK
-1464 GTAHDVL
+1464 GTVHDVL
-1471 EPKPDREV
+1471 EPKSEREM
-1479 MNAQRLFSTARE
+1479 MNAERLFSTARE
-1491 LRDVAAGRAVLRQAG
+1491 LRGVAAGRAVLRNAG
-1506 LAGGDSPARF
+1506 LAQGDSRARF
-1516 IAPGRKYPQP
+1516 ITPGRKYPQP

-1549 DDGNGL
+1549 DDGAGL
-1555 RGFSGEGRVKGSGDA
+1555 RGFCGEGRVKGSEEA

-1612 RPWNPGAITG
+1612 RPWNPGAMTG
-1622 GRVWGISRITAS
+1622 GRVWGDIPDNSVQPGAGNGEPVTAEVLAQ
-1634 SRGPEM
+1634 RQAEEAIRRETERRADEIVRKM
-1640 ANRSRQ
+1640 AEDKPDLPD
-1646 RYWHSGRLKR
+1646 GKTEL
-1656 PSAVKRNA
+1656 AVREIA
-1664 AQMKLSGKWQRT
+1664 GQER
-1676 NLTCRTA
+1676 
-1683 KQSWLSGILPDR
+1683 DR
-1695 SVTGLPYLNGKPHCR
+1695 SVTPEREAALPESMLREPQR
-1710 RVCCVNHNGS
+1710 ERDAVREV
-1720 GKRSGRLPGKIC
+1720 
-1732 CRSVCSRWSGIWF
+1732 
-1745 VTCRKRKPWAET
+1745 
-1757 DTGRQTLMTTDNT
+1757 
-1770 NTTRNDSLAA
+1770 A
-1780 RTDTWLQSFLVW
+1780 RENLLQ
-1792 SPGQRDIIKTVA
+1792 
-1804 LVLMVLDHINLIFQ
+1804 
-1818 LKQEWMFL
+1818 
-1826 AGRGAF
+1826 
-1832 PLFALV
+1832 
-1838 WGLNLS
+1838 
-1844 RHAHIRQPAINR
+1844 
-1856 LWGWGII
+1856 
-1863 AQFAYYLAGFPWYEG
+1863 
-1878 NILFAFAVAAQ
+1878 
-1889 VLTWCETRS
+1889 
-1898 GWRTAAAILLM
+1898 
-1909 ALWGPLSGTSYG
+1909 
-1921 IAGLLML
+1921 
-1928 AVSYRLYRAE
+1928 
-1938 DRAERLALLAC
+1938 ERLQQMERDMVRDLQKEK
-1949 LLAVIPAL
+1949 
-1957 NLASSDAAAV
+1957 
-1967 AGLVMTVL
+1967 T
-1975 TVGLVSCA
+1975 
-1983 GKSLP
+1983 
-1988 RFWPGDFFP
+1988 PGGD
-1997 VFYACHL
+1997 
-2004 AVLGVLAL
+2004 

>member
-1 MLSFS
+1 MSFNAKDMTQGGQIASMRIRMFSQIANIILYCLFIFFWILVGLVLWVKISWQTFVNGCIYWWCTTLEGMRDLIRSQPVYEIQYYGKTFRMNAAQVLHDKYMIWCGEQLWSAFVLAS
-6 VVKSAGSAGNYYTDK
+6 VVALVICLITFFVVSWILGRQGKQQSENEITGGRQLTDNPKEVARMLKKDGKDSDIRIGDLPIIRDSEIQNFCLHGTVGAGKSEVIRRLANYARQRGDMVVIYDRSGEFVKSYYDPSIDK
-21 DNYYVLGSMGERWAG
+21 ILNPLDARCAAWDLWKECLTQPDFDNTANTLIPMGTKEDPFW
-36 QGAEQLGLQG
+36 QG
-46 SVDKDVFTRLLEGRL
+46 SGRTIFAEAAYLMRNDPNRSYSKLVDTLLSIKIEKLR
-61 PDGADLSRMQDG
+61 
-73 SNKHRPGYDLTFSA
+73 TFLRNSPA
-87 PKSVS
+87 
-92 MMAMLGGDKRLIDAH
+92 ANL
-107 NQAVDFAVRQVEA
+107 VE
-120 LASTRVMT
+120 
-128 DGQSET
+128 EKIE
-134 VLTGNLVMALFNH
+134 NLVMALFNH

-153 DPQLHTHVVVANVT
+153 EPQLHTHAVVANVT

-180 VGKTGFSENVLAN
+180 VGKTGFIENVYAN
-193 RIAFGKIY
+193 QIAFGRLYREKLKE
-201 QSELRQRVEAL
+201 QVEAL

-235 SSRSQAIREAVG
+235 SGRSQAIREAVG

-266 QHVDPEIR
+266 QHVDPEVR

-289 RAYRDAADQRAEI
+289 RAYRDAADQRAET
-302 RTQAPGPA
+302 RTQTPGPA

-495 EGMVFT
+495 EGMAFT
-501 PGSTVIVDQGEKLS
+501 PGNTVIVDQGEKLS

-575 DRNVRYDRLAGDFA
+575 DRNVRY
-589 ASVKAGEES
+589 
-598 VAQVSGVREQAILTQ
+598 
-613 AIRSELKTQ
+613 
-622 GVLGHPE
+622 
-629 VTMTALSPVW
+629 
-639 LDSRSRYLRDM
+639 
-650 YRPGMVMEQWNPET
+650 
-664 RSHDR
+664 
-669 YVIDRVTAQSHS
+669 
-681 LTLRDA
+681 
-687 QGETQVVRI
+687 
-696 SSLDS
+696 
-701 SWSLFRPEKMPV
+701 
-713 ADGERLRVTGK
+713 
-724 IPGLRVSG
+724 
-732 GDRLQVASVSEDAMT
+732 
-747 VVVPGRAE
+747 
-755 PATLPVADSP
+755 
-765 FTALKLENGWVETP
+765 
-779 GHSVSDSATV
+779 
-789 FASVTQMAMD
+789 
-799 NATLNGLARS
+799 AR
-809 GRDVRLYSSLDET
+809 
-822 RTAEKLARHPSFT
+822 
-835 VVSEQIKAR
+835 
-844 AGETSLETAISL
+844 
-856 QKTGLHTPAQQ
+856 
-867 AIHLALPVLE
+867 
-877 SKNLAFSMVD
+877 
-887 LLTEAKSFAAEGT
+887 
-900 GFTELGG
+900 
-907 EINAQIKRG
+907 
-916 DLLYVDV
+916 
-923 AKGYGT
+923 
-929 GLLVS
+929 
-934 RASYEAEK
+934 
-942 SILRHILEGKEA
+942 
-954 VTPLMER
+954 
-961 VPGELMETLTSGQRA
+961 
-976 ATRMILETSDR
+976 
-987 FTVVQGYA
+987 
-995 GVGKTTQFRAVMS
+995 
-1008 AVNML
+1008 
-1013 PASERPRVV
+1013 
-1022 GLGPTHRAV
+1022 
-1031 GEMRSAGVDAQT
+1031 

-1048 HDTQLQQRSGE
+1048 HDTQLLQRSGE
-1059 TPDFSNTLFLLDE
+1059 TPNFSNTLFLLDE

-1200 TFPDVPMTL
+1200 AFPDIPMTL

-1331 LYTPDKIRV
+1331 LYTPDTIRV

-1471 EPKPDREV
+1471 EPKSDREV
-1479 MNAQRLFSTARE
+1479 MNAERLFSTARE
-1491 LRDVAAGRAVLRQAG
+1491 LRDVVAGRAVLRQAG

-1612 RPWNPGAITG
+1612 RPWNPRTITG
-1622 GRVWGISRITAS
+1622 GRVWGDIPDNSVQPGAGNGEPVTAEVLAQ
-1634 SRGPEM
+1634 RQAEEAIRRETERRADEIVRKM
-1640 ANRSRQ
+1640 AEN
-1646 RYWHSGRLKR
+1646 K
-1656 PSAVKRNA
+1656 PD
-1664 AQMKLSGKWQRT
+1664 
-1676 NLTCRTA
+1676 
-1683 KQSWLSGILPDR
+1683 LPD
-1695 SVTGLPYLNGKPHCR
+1695 GKTEQA
-1710 RVCCVNHNGS
+1710 V
-1720 GKRSGRLPGKIC
+1720 
-1732 CRSVCSRWSGIWF
+1732 
-1745 VTCRKRKPWAET
+1745 
-1757 DTGRQTLMTTDNT
+1757 
-1770 NTTRNDSLAA
+1770 
-1780 RTDTWLQSFLVW
+1780 
-1792 SPGQRDIIKTVA
+1792 RD
-1804 LVLMVLDHINLIFQ
+1804 
-1818 LKQEWMFL
+1818 
-1826 AGRGAF
+1826 
-1832 PLFALV
+1832 
-1838 WGLNLS
+1838 
-1844 RHAHIRQPAINR
+1844 
-1856 LWGWGII
+1856 
-1863 AQFAYYLAGFPWYEG
+1863 
-1878 NILFAFAVAAQ
+1878 
-1889 VLTWCETRS
+1889 
-1898 GWRTAAAILLM
+1898 
-1909 ALWGPLSGTSYG
+1909 
-1921 IAGLLML
+1921 IAGLERDRSAISEREAALPESVL
-1928 AVSYRLYRAE
+1928 REPQRVREAVREVARENLLQ
-1938 DRAERLALLAC
+1938 ERLQQMERDMVRDLQKEKTL
-1949 LLAVIPAL
+1949 
-1957 NLASSDAAAV
+1957 
-1967 AGLVMTVL
+1967 G
-1975 TVGLVSCA
+1975 
-1983 GKSLP
+1983 
-1988 RFWPGDFFP
+1988 GD
-1997 VFYACHL
+1997 
-2004 AVLGVLAL
+2004 

>member
-1 MLSFS
+1 
-6 VVKSAGSAGNYYTDK
+6 
-21 DNYYVLGSMGERWAG
+21 
-36 QGAEQLGLQG
+36 
-46 SVDKDVFTRLLEGRL
+46 
-61 PDGADLSRMQDG
+61 
-73 SNKHRPGYDLTFSA
+73 
-87 PKSVS
+87 
-92 MMAMLGGDKRLIDAH
+92 
-107 NQAVDFAVRQVEA
+107 
-120 LASTRVMT
+120 
-128 DGQSET
+128 
-134 VLTGNLVMALFNH
+134 MALFNH

-153 DPQLHTHVVVANVT
+153 EPQLHTHAVVANVT

-180 VGKTGFSENVLAN
+180 VGKTGFIENVYAN
-193 RIAFGKIY
+193 QIAFGRLYREKLKE
-201 QSELRQRVEAL
+201 QVEAL

-235 SSRSQAIREAVG
+235 SGRSQAIREAVG

-266 QHVDPEIR
+266 QHVDPEVR

-289 RAYRDAADQRAEI
+289 RAYRDAADQRAET
-302 RTQAPGPA
+302 RTQTPGPA

-495 EGMVFT
+495 EGMAFT
-501 PGSTVIVDQGEKLS
+501 PGNTVIVDQGEKLS

-575 DRNVRYDRLAGDFA
+575 DRNVRY
-589 ASVKAGEES
+589 
-598 VAQVSGVREQAILTQ
+598 
-613 AIRSELKTQ
+613 
-622 GVLGHPE
+622 
-629 VTMTALSPVW
+629 
-639 LDSRSRYLRDM
+639 
-650 YRPGMVMEQWNPET
+650 
-664 RSHDR
+664 
-669 YVIDRVTAQSHS
+669 
-681 LTLRDA
+681 
-687 QGETQVVRI
+687 
-696 SSLDS
+696 
-701 SWSLFRPEKMPV
+701 
-713 ADGERLRVTGK
+713 
-724 IPGLRVSG
+724 
-732 GDRLQVASVSEDAMT
+732 
-747 VVVPGRAE
+747 
-755 PATLPVADSP
+755 
-765 FTALKLENGWVETP
+765 
-779 GHSVSDSATV
+779 
-789 FASVTQMAMD
+789 
-799 NATLNGLARS
+799 AR
-809 GRDVRLYSSLDET
+809 
-822 RTAEKLARHPSFT
+822 
-835 VVSEQIKAR
+835 
-844 AGETSLETAISL
+844 
-856 QKTGLHTPAQQ
+856 
-867 AIHLALPVLE
+867 
-877 SKNLAFSMVD
+877 
-887 LLTEAKSFAAEGT
+887 
-900 GFTELGG
+900 
-907 EINAQIKRG
+907 
-916 DLLYVDV
+916 
-923 AKGYGT
+923 
-929 GLLVS
+929 
-934 RASYEAEK
+934 
-942 SILRHILEGKEA
+942 
-954 VTPLMER
+954 
-961 VPGELMETLTSGQRA
+961 
-976 ATRMILETSDR
+976 
-987 FTVVQGYA
+987 
-995 GVGKTTQFRAVMS
+995 
-1008 AVNML
+1008 
-1013 PASERPRVV
+1013 
-1022 GLGPTHRAV
+1022 
-1031 GEMRSAGVDAQT
+1031 

-1048 HDTQLQQRSGE
+1048 HDTQLLQRSGE
-1059 TPDFSNTLFLLDE
+1059 TPNFSNTLFLLDE

-1200 TFPDVPMTL
+1200 AFPDIPMTL

-1331 LYTPDKIRV
+1331 LYTPDTIRV

-1471 EPKPDREV
+1471 EPKSDREV
-1479 MNAQRLFSTARE
+1479 MNAERLFSTARE
-1491 LRDVAAGRAVLRQAG
+1491 LRDVVAGRAVLRQAG

-1587 NMQDGVRIARDN
+1587 NMQDCVRIARDN

-1612 RPWNPGAITG
+1612 RPWNPRTITG
-1622 GRVWGISRITAS
+1622 GRVWGDIPDNSVQPGAGNGEPVTAEVLAQ
-1634 SRGPEM
+1634 RQAEEAIRRETERRADEIVRKM
-1640 ANRSRQ
+1640 AEN
-1646 RYWHSGRLKR
+1646 K
-1656 PSAVKRNA
+1656 PD
-1664 AQMKLSGKWQRT
+1664 
-1676 NLTCRTA
+1676 
-1683 KQSWLSGILPDR
+1683 LPD
-1695 SVTGLPYLNGKPHCR
+1695 GKTEQA
-1710 RVCCVNHNGS
+1710 V
-1720 GKRSGRLPGKIC
+1720 
-1732 CRSVCSRWSGIWF
+1732 
-1745 VTCRKRKPWAET
+1745 
-1757 DTGRQTLMTTDNT
+1757 
-1770 NTTRNDSLAA
+1770 
-1780 RTDTWLQSFLVW
+1780 
-1792 SPGQRDIIKTVA
+1792 RD
-1804 LVLMVLDHINLIFQ
+1804 
-1818 LKQEWMFL
+1818 
-1826 AGRGAF
+1826 
-1832 PLFALV
+1832 
-1838 WGLNLS
+1838 
-1844 RHAHIRQPAINR
+1844 
-1856 LWGWGII
+1856 
-1863 AQFAYYLAGFPWYEG
+1863 
-1878 NILFAFAVAAQ
+1878 
-1889 VLTWCETRS
+1889 
-1898 GWRTAAAILLM
+1898 
-1909 ALWGPLSGTSYG
+1909 
-1921 IAGLLML
+1921 IAGLERDRSAISEREAALPESVL
-1928 AVSYRLYRAE
+1928 REPQRVREAVREVARENLLQ
-1938 DRAERLALLAC
+1938 ERLQQMERDMVRDLQKEKTL
-1949 LLAVIPAL
+1949 
-1957 NLASSDAAAV
+1957 
-1967 AGLVMTVL
+1967 G
-1975 TVGLVSCA
+1975 
-1983 GKSLP
+1983 
-1988 RFWPGDFFP
+1988 GD
-1997 VFYACHL
+1997 
-2004 AVLGVLAL
+2004 

>member
-1 MLSFS
+1 MMSIAQ
-6 VVKSAGSAGNYYTDK
+6 VRSAGSAGNYYTDR
-21 DNYYVLGSMGERWAG
+21 DNYYVLGSMEERWAG
-36 QGAEQLGLQG
+36 KGAEQLGLQG
-46 SVDKDVFTRLLEGRL
+46 SVDKDVFTRLLEGKL

-92 MMAMLGGDKRLIDAH
+92 MMAMLGGDKRLIEAH

-134 VLTGNLVMALFNH
+134 LLTGNLVMALFNH

-153 DPQLHTHVVVANVT
+153 EPQLHTHAVVANVT

-180 VGKTGFSENVLAN
+180 VGKTGFIENVYAN
-193 RIAFGKIY
+193 QIAFGRLYREKLKE
-201 QSELRQRVEAL
+201 QVEAL

-235 SSRSQAIREAVG
+235 SGRSQTIREAVG

-266 QHVDPEIR
+266 QHVDPEVR
-274 MAEWMQTLKE
+274 MAEWMQTLKD

-289 RAYRDAADQRAEI
+289 RAYRESADQRAET
-302 RTQAPGPA
+302 RMQAPESVSP
-310 SQDGPDVQ
+310 DGPDVQ

-388 DELSVRALSRDIM
+388 DELSVRSLSRDIM

-429 DRPSLAIVSGQGGAA
+429 DRPSLAIISGQGGAA
-444 GQRERVAELVM
+444 GQRERVAELAM

-467 AADRRSQMNLKQDER
+467 AADRRSQMNLTQDKR
-482 LSGELITGRRQLQ
+482 LAGELITGRRQLQ
-495 EGMVFT
+495 ESLAFT

-575 DRNVRYDRLAGDFA
+575 DRNVRYARLAGDFV

-613 AIRSELKTQ
+613 AIRSELKKQ
-622 GVLGHPE
+622 GVLGQAE

-650 YRPGMVMEQWNPET
+650 YRTGMVMEQWSPET
-664 RSHDR
+664 RRHDR
-669 YVIDRVTAQSHS
+669 YVIDRVTAQSNS

-701 SWSLFRPEKMPV
+701 SWSLFRPEKMAV

-732 GDRLQVASVSEDAMT
+732 GDRLHVSSVSEDTMT

-755 PATLPVADSP
+755 PASLPVGDSP
-765 FTALKLENGWVETP
+765 FTALKLESGWVETP
-779 GHSVSDSATV
+779 GHSVSDSAKV

-799 NATLNGLARS
+799 TSTLNGLARS
-809 GRDVRLYSSLDET
+809 GRDVRLYSSLDEV
-822 RTAEKLARHPSFT
+822 RTAEKLSRHPSFT
-835 VVSEQIKAR
+835 VVSSQIKAR
-844 AGETSLETAISL
+844 AGETSLDTAISL
-856 QKTGLHTPAQQ
+856 QKAGLHTPAQQ
-867 AIHLALPVLE
+867 AIHLAIPVVE
-877 SKNLAFSMVD
+877 SKNLAFSQVE

-900 GFTELGG
+900 GFADLGR
-907 EINAQIKRG
+907 EIDAQIKRG
-916 DLLYVDV
+916 DLLHVDV

-929 GLLVS
+929 DLLIS

-942 SILRHILEGKEA
+942 SILHHILEGKEA
-954 VTPLMER
+954 VTPLMKR

-976 ATRMILETSDR
+976 ATRMILETKDR

-1008 AVNML
+1008 AVNLL
-1013 PASERPRVV
+1013 PESERPRVV

-1031 GEMRSAGVDAQT
+1031 GEMRSAGVEAQT

-1072 SSMVGNTDMARAYAL
+1072 SSMVGNTDMARACAL

-1118 RSAADVVIMKEIVR
+1118 RSAADVAIMKEIVR
-1132 QTPELREAVY
+1132 QTPELRDAVY

-1147 DVERALSGLES
+1147 DVNKALSGLEN
-1158 VKPSQVPRQEGAW
+1158 VKPVQVPRLKGAW
-1171 APEHSVTEFSHSQEA
+1171 APENSVTEFSRLQERELAKAAQEA
-1186 KLAEAQQKAMLKGE
+1186 EKKGE
-1200 TFPDVPMTL
+1200 AFPDVPVTL

-1216 YTGRTPEAREQT
+1216 YTGRTPDAREQT
-1228 LIVTHLNEDR
+1228 LIVTHLNADR
-1238 RVLNSMIHDAR
+1238 RVLNSMIQDALA
-1249 EKAGELGKEQ
+1249 KPGEQQ
-1259 VMVPVLNTANIR
+1259 VTVPVLTTANIR
-1271 DGELRRLSTWENN
+1271 DGELRRLSTWEAH
-1284 PDALALVDSVYHR
+1284 PGVLALVDNVYHR
-1297 IAGISKDDGLITL
+1297 IAGISKEDGLITL
-1310 EDAEGNT
+1310 EDKAGNT
-1317 RLISPREAVAEGVT
+1317 RLISPREAAAEGVT
-1331 LYTPDKIRV
+1331 LYNPETIRV
-1340 GTGDRM
+1340 GAGDRM

-1373 TLSDGQQT
+1373 TLSGGKQT
-1381 RVIRP
+1381 RVVRP
-1386 GQERAEQHI
+1386 GLDRAEQHI

-1420 EGNRKLMAG
+1420 EGGRKQMAG
-1429 FESAYVALSRMKQ
+1429 FESAYVALSRMKL

-1447 TDNRQG
+1447 TDDRQG
-1453 WTDAINNAVQK
+1453 WVKAINSAEQK

-1471 EPKPDREV
+1471 EPKSEREM
-1479 MNAQRLFSTARE
+1479 MNAERLFSTARE
-1491 LRDVAAGRAVLRQAG
+1491 LRGVAAGRAVLRNAG
-1506 LAGGDSPARF
+1506 LAQGDSRARF
-1516 IAPGRKYPQP
+1516 ITPGRKYPQP

-1549 DDGNGL
+1549 DDGAGL
-1555 RGFSGEGRVKGSGDA
+1555 RGFSGEGRVKGSEEA

-1612 RPWNPGAITG
+1612 RPWNPGAMTG
-1622 GRVWGISRITAS
+1622 GRVWGDIPDNSVQPGAGNGEPVTAEVLAQ
-1634 SRGPEM
+1634 RQAEEAIRRETERRADEIVRKM
-1640 ANRSRQ
+1640 AEDKPDLPD
-1646 RYWHSGRLKR
+1646 GKTEL
-1656 PSAVKRNA
+1656 AVREIA
-1664 AQMKLSGKWQRT
+1664 GQER
-1676 NLTCRTA
+1676 
-1683 KQSWLSGILPDR
+1683 DR
-1695 SVTGLPYLNGKPHCR
+1695 SVTPEREAALPE
-1710 RVCCVNHNGS
+1710 
-1720 GKRSGRLPGKIC
+1720 
-1732 CRSVCSRWSGIWF
+1732 SVLREPPRERDA
-1745 VTCRKRKPWAET
+1745 VREV
-1757 DTGRQTLMTTDNT
+1757 
-1770 NTTRNDSLAA
+1770 A
-1780 RTDTWLQSFLVW
+1780 RENLLQ
-1792 SPGQRDIIKTVA
+1792 
-1804 LVLMVLDHINLIFQ
+1804 
-1818 LKQEWMFL
+1818 
-1826 AGRGAF
+1826 
-1832 PLFALV
+1832 
-1838 WGLNLS
+1838 
-1844 RHAHIRQPAINR
+1844 
-1856 LWGWGII
+1856 
-1863 AQFAYYLAGFPWYEG
+1863 
-1878 NILFAFAVAAQ
+1878 
-1889 VLTWCETRS
+1889 
-1898 GWRTAAAILLM
+1898 
-1909 ALWGPLSGTSYG
+1909 
-1921 IAGLLML
+1921 
-1928 AVSYRLYRAE
+1928 
-1938 DRAERLALLAC
+1938 ERLQQMERDMVRDLQKEK
-1949 LLAVIPAL
+1949 
-1957 NLASSDAAAV
+1957 
-1967 AGLVMTVL
+1967 T
-1975 TVGLVSCA
+1975 
-1983 GKSLP
+1983 
-1988 RFWPGDFFP
+1988 PGGD
-1997 VFYACHL
+1997 
-2004 AVLGVLAL
+2004 

>member
-1 MLSFS
+1 MNNPLEAVTQAVNSLVTALKLPDESAKANEVLGEMSFPQFSRLLPYRDYNQESGLFMNDTTMGFMLEAIPINGANESIVEALDHMLRTKLPRGIPLCIHLMSSQLVGDRIEYGLREFS
-6 VVKSAGSAGNYYTDK
+6 WSGEQAERFNAINYYTDK

-36 QGAEQLGLQG
+36 RGAEQLGLQG
-46 SVDKDVFTRLLEGRL
+46 SVDKDVFTRLLEGKL

-92 MMAMLGGDKRLIDAH
+92 VMAMLGGDKRLIDAH

-153 DPQLHTHVVVANVT
+153 EPQLHTHAVVANVT

-180 VGKTGFSENVLAN
+180 VGKTGFIENVYAN
-193 RIAFGKIY
+193 QIAFGRLYREKLKE
-201 QSELRQRVEAL
+201 QVEAL

-235 SSRSQAIREAVG
+235 SGRSQAIREAVG

-266 QHVDPEIR
+266 QHVDPEVR

-289 RAYRDAADQRAEI
+289 RAYRDAADQRAET
-302 RTQAPGPA
+302 RTQTPGPA

-495 EGMVFT
+495 EGMAFT
-501 PGSTVIVDQGEKLS
+501 PGNTVIVDQGEKLS

-575 DRNVRYDRLAGDFA
+575 DRNVRYARLAGDFA

-622 GVLGHPE
+622 GVLG
-629 VTMTALSPVW
+629 
-639 LDSRSRYLRDM
+639 
-650 YRPGMVMEQWNPET
+650 
-664 RSHDR
+664 
-669 YVIDRVTAQSHS
+669 
-681 LTLRDA
+681 
-687 QGETQVVRI
+687 
-696 SSLDS
+696 
-701 SWSLFRPEKMPV
+701 RPE
-713 ADGERLRVTGK
+713 
-724 IPGLRVSG
+724 
-732 GDRLQVASVSEDAMT
+732 
-747 VVVPGRAE
+747 
-755 PATLPVADSP
+755 
-765 FTALKLENGWVETP
+765 
-779 GHSVSDSATV
+779 
-789 FASVTQMAMD
+789 
-799 NATLNGLARS
+799 
-809 GRDVRLYSSLDET
+809 
-822 RTAEKLARHPSFT
+822 
-835 VVSEQIKAR
+835 
-844 AGETSLETAISL
+844 
-856 QKTGLHTPAQQ
+856 
-867 AIHLALPVLE
+867 
-877 SKNLAFSMVD
+877 
-887 LLTEAKSFAAEGT
+887 
-900 GFTELGG
+900 
-907 EINAQIKRG
+907 
-916 DLLYVDV
+916 
-923 AKGYGT
+923 
-929 GLLVS
+929 
-934 RASYEAEK
+934 
-942 SILRHILEGKEA
+942 
-954 VTPLMER
+954 
-961 VPGELMETLTSGQRA
+961 VPGELMEKLTSGQRA

-1013 PASERPRVV
+1013 PESERPRVV

-1048 HDTQLQQRSGE
+1048 HDTQLLQRSGE
-1059 TPDFSNTLFLLDE
+1059 TPNFSNTLFLLDE

-1200 TFPDVPMTL
+1200 AFPDIPMTL

-1284 PDALALVDSVYHR
+1284 PDGRPCDDGADCWSGVLYREITTPFLVRGFFPDVLCLSSYCAGRSGCVTGMMLAL
-1297 IAGISKDDGLITL
+1297 ILLI
-1310 EDAEGNT
+1310 N
-1317 RLISPREAVAEGVT
+1317 
-1331 LYTPDKIRV
+1331 
-1340 GTGDRM
+1340 
-1346 RFTKS
+1346 
-1351 DRERGYVANS
+1351 
-1361 VWTVTAVSGDSV
+1361 
-1373 TLSDGQQT
+1373 
-1381 RVIRP
+1381 
-1386 GQERAEQHI
+1386 
-1395 DLAYAI
+1395 
-1401 TAHGAQGASETFAI
+1401 
-1415 ALEGT
+1415 
-1420 EGNRKLMAG
+1420 
-1429 FESAYVALSRMKQ
+1429 KQ
-1442 HVQVY
+1442 H
-1447 TDNRQG
+1447 N
-1453 WTDAINNAVQK
+1453 
-1464 GTAHDVL
+1464 
-1471 EPKPDREV
+1471 
-1479 MNAQRLFSTARE
+1479 
-1491 LRDVAAGRAVLRQAG
+1491 
-1506 LAGGDSPARF
+1506 
-1516 IAPGRKYPQP
+1516 
-1526 YVALPAFDRNGKS
+1526 
-1539 AGIWLNPLTT
+1539 
-1549 DDGNGL
+1549 
-1555 RGFSGEGRVKGSGDA
+1555 
-1570 QFVAL
+1570 
-1575 QGSRNGESLLAD
+1575 
-1587 NMQDGVRIARDN
+1587 
-1599 PDSGVVVRIAGEG
+1599 
-1612 RPWNPGAITG
+1612 TG
-1622 GRVWGISRITAS
+1622 
-1634 SRGPEM
+1634 
-1640 ANRSRQ
+1640 
-1646 RYWHSGRLKR
+1646 
-1656 PSAVKRNA
+1656 
-1664 AQMKLSGKWQRT
+1664 
-1676 NLTCRTA
+1676 
-1683 KQSWLSGILPDR
+1683 
-1695 SVTGLPYLNGKPHCR
+1695 YL
-1710 RVCCVNHNGS
+1710 
-1720 GKRSGRLPGKIC
+1720 
-1732 CRSVCSRWSGIWF
+1732 
-1745 VTCRKRKPWAET
+1745 
-1757 DTGRQTLMTTDNT
+1757 
-1770 NTTRNDSLAA
+1770 
-1780 RTDTWLQSFLVW
+1780 
-1792 SPGQRDIIKTVA
+1792 
-1804 LVLMVLDHINLIFQ
+1804 
-1818 LKQEWMFL
+1818 
-1826 AGRGAF
+1826 
-1832 PLFALV
+1832 
-1838 WGLNLS
+1838 
-1844 RHAHIRQPAINR
+1844 
-1856 LWGWGII
+1856 
-1863 AQFAYYLAGFPWYEG
+1863 
-1878 NILFAFAVAAQ
+1878 
-1889 VLTWCETRS
+1889 
-1898 GWRTAAAILLM
+1898 
-1909 ALWGPLSGTSYG
+1909 
-1921 IAGLLML
+1921 
-1928 AVSYRLYRAE
+1928 
-1938 DRAERLALLAC
+1938 
-1949 LLAVIPAL
+1949 
-1957 NLASSDAAAV
+1957 
-1967 AGLVMTVL
+1967 
-1975 TVGLVSCA
+1975 
-1983 GKSLP
+1983 
-1988 RFWPGDFFP
+1988 
-1997 VFYACHL
+1997 
-2004 AVLGVLAL
+2004 

>member
-235 SSRSQAIREAVG
+235 SGRSQAIREAVG

-266 QHVDPEIR
+266 QHVDPEVR

-482 LSGELITGRRQLQ
+482 LSGELITGRRQLL
-495 EGMVFT
+495 EGMAFP

-575 DRNVRYDRLAGDFA
+575 DRNVRYARLAGDFA

-598 VAQVSGVREQAILTQ
+598 VAQVSGVREQAILTE

-809 GRDVRLYSSLDET
+809 GRDVRLYSSLDEP
-822 RTAEKLARHPSFT
+822 RTAEKLAR
-835 VVSEQIKAR
+835 
-844 AGETSLETAISL
+844 
-856 QKTGLHTPAQQ
+856 
-867 AIHLALPVLE
+867 
-877 SKNLAFSMVD
+877 
-887 LLTEAKSFAAEGT
+887 
-900 GFTELGG
+900 
-907 EINAQIKRG
+907 
-916 DLLYVDV
+916 
-923 AKGYGT
+923 
-929 GLLVS
+929 
-934 RASYEAEK
+934 
-942 SILRHILEGKEA
+942 
-954 VTPLMER
+954 
-961 VPGELMETLTSGQRA
+961 
-976 ATRMILETSDR
+976 
-987 FTVVQGYA
+987 
-995 GVGKTTQFRAVMS
+995 
-1008 AVNML
+1008 
-1013 PASERPRVV
+1013 
-1022 GLGPTHRAV
+1022 
-1031 GEMRSAGVDAQT
+1031 
-1043 LASFL
+1043 
-1048 HDTQLQQRSGE
+1048 QRSGE

-1200 TFPDVPMTL
+1200 AFPDIPMTL

-1297 IAGISKDDGLITL
+1297 IVGISKDDGLIS
-1310 EDAEGNT
+1310 EPAH
-1317 RLISPREAVAEGVT
+1317 
-1331 LYTPDKIRV
+1331 
-1340 GTGDRM
+1340 TG
-1346 RFTKS
+1346 
-1351 DRERGYVANS
+1351 
-1361 VWTVTAVSGDSV
+1361 
-1373 TLSDGQQT
+1373 
-1381 RVIRP
+1381 
-1386 GQERAEQHI
+1386 
-1395 DLAYAI
+1395 
-1401 TAHGAQGASETFAI
+1401 
-1415 ALEGT
+1415 
-1420 EGNRKLMAG
+1420 
-1429 FESAYVALSRMKQ
+1429 
-1442 HVQVY
+1442 
-1447 TDNRQG
+1447 
-1453 WTDAINNAVQK
+1453 
-1464 GTAHDVL
+1464 
-1471 EPKPDREV
+1471 
-1479 MNAQRLFSTARE
+1479 
-1491 LRDVAAGRAVLRQAG
+1491 
-1506 LAGGDSPARF
+1506 
-1516 IAPGRKYPQP
+1516 
-1526 YVALPAFDRNGKS
+1526 
-1539 AGIWLNPLTT
+1539 
-1549 DDGNGL
+1549 
-1555 RGFSGEGRVKGSGDA
+1555 
-1570 QFVAL
+1570 
-1575 QGSRNGESLLAD
+1575 
-1587 NMQDGVRIARDN
+1587 
-1599 PDSGVVVRIAGEG
+1599 
-1612 RPWNPGAITG
+1612 
-1622 GRVWGISRITAS
+1622 
-1634 SRGPEM
+1634 
-1640 ANRSRQ
+1640 
-1646 RYWHSGRLKR
+1646 
-1656 PSAVKRNA
+1656 
-1664 AQMKLSGKWQRT
+1664 
-1676 NLTCRTA
+1676 
-1683 KQSWLSGILPDR
+1683 
-1695 SVTGLPYLNGKPHCR
+1695 
-1710 RVCCVNHNGS
+1710 
-1720 GKRSGRLPGKIC
+1720 
-1732 CRSVCSRWSGIWF
+1732 
-1745 VTCRKRKPWAET
+1745 
-1757 DTGRQTLMTTDNT
+1757 
-1770 NTTRNDSLAA
+1770 
-1780 RTDTWLQSFLVW
+1780 
-1792 SPGQRDIIKTVA
+1792 
-1804 LVLMVLDHINLIFQ
+1804 
-1818 LKQEWMFL
+1818 
-1826 AGRGAF
+1826 
-1832 PLFALV
+1832 
-1838 WGLNLS
+1838 
-1844 RHAHIRQPAINR
+1844 
-1856 LWGWGII
+1856 
-1863 AQFAYYLAGFPWYEG
+1863 
-1878 NILFAFAVAAQ
+1878 
-1889 VLTWCETRS
+1889 
-1898 GWRTAAAILLM
+1898 
-1909 ALWGPLSGTSYG
+1909 
-1921 IAGLLML
+1921 
-1928 AVSYRLYRAE
+1928 
-1938 DRAERLALLAC
+1938 
-1949 LLAVIPAL
+1949 
-1957 NLASSDAAAV
+1957 
-1967 AGLVMTVL
+1967 
-1975 TVGLVSCA
+1975 
-1983 GKSLP
+1983 
-1988 RFWPGDFFP
+1988 
-1997 VFYACHL
+1997 
-2004 AVLGVLAL
+2004 

>member
-1 MLSFS
+1 
-6 VVKSAGSAGNYYTDK
+6 
-21 DNYYVLGSMGERWAG
+21 
-36 QGAEQLGLQG
+36 
-46 SVDKDVFTRLLEGRL
+46 
-61 PDGADLSRMQDG
+61 
-73 SNKHRPGYDLTFSA
+73 
-87 PKSVS
+87 
-92 MMAMLGGDKRLIDAH
+92 
-107 NQAVDFAVRQVEA
+107 
-120 LASTRVMT
+120 
-128 DGQSET
+128 
-134 VLTGNLVMALFNH
+134 
-147 DTSRDQ
+147 
-153 DPQLHTHVVVANVT
+153 
-167 QHNGEWKTLSSDK
+167 
-180 VGKTGFSENVLAN
+180 
-193 RIAFGKIY
+193 
-201 QSELRQRVEAL
+201 
-212 GYETEVVGK
+212 
-221 HGMWEMPGVPVEAF
+221 
-235 SSRSQAIREAVG
+235 
-247 EDASLKSRDV
+247 
-257 AALDTRKSK
+257 
-266 QHVDPEIR
+266 
-274 MAEWMQTLKE
+274 
-284 TGFDI
+284 
-289 RAYRDAADQRAEI
+289 
-302 RTQAPGPA
+302 
-310 SQDGPDVQ
+310 
-318 QAVTQAIAGLS
+318 
-329 ERKVQFTYTDVLA
+329 
-342 RTVGILPPEN
+342 
-352 GVIERARAGIDEA
+352 
-365 ISREQLIPLDREKGL
+365 
-380 FTSGIHVL
+380 
-388 DELSVRALSRDIM
+388 
-401 KQNRVTV
+401 
-408 HPEKSVPR
+408 
-416 TAGYSDAVSVLAQ
+416 
-429 DRPSLAIVSGQGGAA
+429 
-444 GQRERVAELVM
+444 
-455 MAREQGREVQII
+455 
-467 AADRRSQMNLKQDER
+467 
-482 LSGELITGRRQLQ
+482 
-495 EGMVFT
+495 
-501 PGSTVIVDQGEKLS
+501 
-515 LKETLTLLDGA
+515 
-526 ARHNVQVLITDSGQR
+526 
-541 TGTGSALM
+541 
-549 AMKDAGVNTYR
+549 
-560 WQGGEQRPATIISEP
+560 
-575 DRNVRYDRLAGDFA
+575 
-589 ASVKAGEES
+589 
-598 VAQVSGVREQAILTQ
+598 
-613 AIRSELKTQ
+613 
-622 GVLGHPE
+622 
-629 VTMTALSPVW
+629 
-639 LDSRSRYLRDM
+639 
-650 YRPGMVMEQWNPET
+650 MEQWNPET

-732 GDRLQVASVSEDAMT
+732 GDRLQVTSVSEDAMT

-755 PATLPVADSP
+755 PASLPVADSP
-765 FTALKLENGWVETP
+765 FTALKLENCWVETP

-835 VVSEQIKAR
+835 VVSEQIKTR
-844 AGETSLETAISL
+844 AGETSLETAISH
-856 QKTGLHTPAQQ
+856 QKSALHTPAQQ

-877 SKNLAFSMVD
+877 SKNLAFSHVD

-900 GFTELGG
+900 SFTELGR
-907 EINAQIKRG
+907 EIDAQIKRG
-916 DLLYVDV
+916 DLLHVDV

-929 GLLVS
+929 DLLVS

-961 VPGELMETLTSGQRA
+961 VPGELMEKLTSGQRA

-1013 PASERPRVV
+1013 PESERPRVV

-1118 RSAADVVIMKEIVR
+1118 RSAADVAIMKEIVR

-1200 TFPDVPMTL
+1200 AFPDVPMTL

-1238 RVLNSMIHDAR
+1238 RVLNSMIHDVR

-1271 DGELRRLSTWENN
+1271 DGELRRLSTWETHR
-1284 PDALALVDSVYHR
+1284 DALVLVDNVYHR

-1310 EDAEGNT
+1310 QDAEGNT

-1331 LYTPDKIRV
+1331 LYTPDTIRV

-1381 RVIRP
+1381 REIRP
-1386 GQERAEQHI
+1386 GQEQAEQHI

-1447 TDNRQG
+1447 TD
-1453 WTDAINNAVQK
+1453 
-1464 GTAHDVL
+1464 
-1471 EPKPDREV
+1471 
-1479 MNAQRLFSTARE
+1479 
-1491 LRDVAAGRAVLRQAG
+1491 
-1506 LAGGDSPARF
+1506 
-1516 IAPGRKYPQP
+1516 
-1526 YVALPAFDRNGKS
+1526 
-1539 AGIWLNPLTT
+1539 
-1549 DDGNGL
+1549 
-1555 RGFSGEGRVKGSGDA
+1555 
-1570 QFVAL
+1570 
-1575 QGSRNGESLLAD
+1575 
-1587 NMQDGVRIARDN
+1587 
-1599 PDSGVVVRIAGEG
+1599 
-1612 RPWNPGAITG
+1612 
-1622 GRVWGISRITAS
+1622 
-1634 SRGPEM
+1634 
-1640 ANRSRQ
+1640 
-1646 RYWHSGRLKR
+1646 
-1656 PSAVKRNA
+1656 
-1664 AQMKLSGKWQRT
+1664 
-1676 NLTCRTA
+1676 
-1683 KQSWLSGILPDR
+1683 
-1695 SVTGLPYLNGKPHCR
+1695 
-1710 RVCCVNHNGS
+1710 
-1720 GKRSGRLPGKIC
+1720 KIC
-1732 CRSVCSRWSGIWF
+1732 CRSVCSRWNGIWF

-1770 NTTRNDSLAA
+1770 NTRNDSLAA
-1780 RTDTWLQSFLVW
+1780 RTDTWLQSLLVW

-1844 RHAHIRQPAINR
+1844 RHAHIRQVAINR
-1856 LWGWGII
+1856 LWGWAVI

-1889 VLTWCETRS
+1889 VLTWYETRS

-1928 AVSYRLYRAE
+1928 AVSHRLYRAE
-1938 DRAERLALLAC
+1938 DRTERLALVAC

-1957 NLASSDAAAV
+1957 NLATSDAAAV

-1997 VFYACHL
+1997 TFYACHL

>member
-235 SSRSQAIREAVG
+235 SGRSQAIREAVG

-266 QHVDPEIR
+266 QHVDPEVR

-482 LSGELITGRRQLQ
+482 LSGELITGRRQLL
-495 EGMVFT
+495 EGMAFP

-575 DRNVRYDRLAGDFA
+575 DRNVRYARLAGDFA

-598 VAQVSGVREQAILTQ
+598 VAQVSGVREQAILTE

-724 IPGLRVSG
+724 ISGLRVSG

-809 GRDVRLYSSLDET
+809 GRDVRLYSSLDEP
-822 RTAEKLARHPSFT
+822 RTAEKLAR
-835 VVSEQIKAR
+835 
-844 AGETSLETAISL
+844 
-856 QKTGLHTPAQQ
+856 
-867 AIHLALPVLE
+867 
-877 SKNLAFSMVD
+877 
-887 LLTEAKSFAAEGT
+887 
-900 GFTELGG
+900 
-907 EINAQIKRG
+907 
-916 DLLYVDV
+916 
-923 AKGYGT
+923 
-929 GLLVS
+929 
-934 RASYEAEK
+934 
-942 SILRHILEGKEA
+942 
-954 VTPLMER
+954 
-961 VPGELMETLTSGQRA
+961 
-976 ATRMILETSDR
+976 
-987 FTVVQGYA
+987 
-995 GVGKTTQFRAVMS
+995 
-1008 AVNML
+1008 
-1013 PASERPRVV
+1013 
-1022 GLGPTHRAV
+1022 
-1031 GEMRSAGVDAQT
+1031 
-1043 LASFL
+1043 
-1048 HDTQLQQRSGE
+1048 QRSGE

-1200 TFPDVPMTL
+1200 AFPDIPMTL

-1297 IAGISKDDGLITL
+1297 IAGISKDDGLIS
-1310 EDAEGNT
+1310 EPAH
-1317 RLISPREAVAEGVT
+1317 
-1331 LYTPDKIRV
+1331 
-1340 GTGDRM
+1340 TG
-1346 RFTKS
+1346 
-1351 DRERGYVANS
+1351 
-1361 VWTVTAVSGDSV
+1361 
-1373 TLSDGQQT
+1373 
-1381 RVIRP
+1381 
-1386 GQERAEQHI
+1386 
-1395 DLAYAI
+1395 
-1401 TAHGAQGASETFAI
+1401 
-1415 ALEGT
+1415 
-1420 EGNRKLMAG
+1420 
-1429 FESAYVALSRMKQ
+1429 
-1442 HVQVY
+1442 
-1447 TDNRQG
+1447 
-1453 WTDAINNAVQK
+1453 
-1464 GTAHDVL
+1464 
-1471 EPKPDREV
+1471 
-1479 MNAQRLFSTARE
+1479 
-1491 LRDVAAGRAVLRQAG
+1491 
-1506 LAGGDSPARF
+1506 
-1516 IAPGRKYPQP
+1516 
-1526 YVALPAFDRNGKS
+1526 
-1539 AGIWLNPLTT
+1539 
-1549 DDGNGL
+1549 
-1555 RGFSGEGRVKGSGDA
+1555 
-1570 QFVAL
+1570 
-1575 QGSRNGESLLAD
+1575 
-1587 NMQDGVRIARDN
+1587 
-1599 PDSGVVVRIAGEG
+1599 
-1612 RPWNPGAITG
+1612 
-1622 GRVWGISRITAS
+1622 
-1634 SRGPEM
+1634 
-1640 ANRSRQ
+1640 
-1646 RYWHSGRLKR
+1646 
-1656 PSAVKRNA
+1656 
-1664 AQMKLSGKWQRT
+1664 
-1676 NLTCRTA
+1676 
-1683 KQSWLSGILPDR
+1683 
-1695 SVTGLPYLNGKPHCR
+1695 
-1710 RVCCVNHNGS
+1710 
-1720 GKRSGRLPGKIC
+1720 
-1732 CRSVCSRWSGIWF
+1732 
-1745 VTCRKRKPWAET
+1745 
-1757 DTGRQTLMTTDNT
+1757 
-1770 NTTRNDSLAA
+1770 
-1780 RTDTWLQSFLVW
+1780 
-1792 SPGQRDIIKTVA
+1792 
-1804 LVLMVLDHINLIFQ
+1804 
-1818 LKQEWMFL
+1818 
-1826 AGRGAF
+1826 
-1832 PLFALV
+1832 
-1838 WGLNLS
+1838 
-1844 RHAHIRQPAINR
+1844 
-1856 LWGWGII
+1856 
-1863 AQFAYYLAGFPWYEG
+1863 
-1878 NILFAFAVAAQ
+1878 
-1889 VLTWCETRS
+1889 
-1898 GWRTAAAILLM
+1898 
-1909 ALWGPLSGTSYG
+1909 
-1921 IAGLLML
+1921 
-1928 AVSYRLYRAE
+1928 
-1938 DRAERLALLAC
+1938 
-1949 LLAVIPAL
+1949 
-1957 NLASSDAAAV
+1957 
-1967 AGLVMTVL
+1967 
-1975 TVGLVSCA
+1975 
-1983 GKSLP
+1983 
-1988 RFWPGDFFP
+1988 
-1997 VFYACHL
+1997 
-2004 AVLGVLAL
+2004 

>member
-235 SSRSQAIREAVG
+235 SGRSQAIREAVG

-266 QHVDPEIR
+266 QHVDPEVR

-482 LSGELITGRRQLQ
+482 LSGELITGRRQLL
-495 EGMVFT
+495 EGMAFP

-575 DRNVRYDRLAGDFA
+575 DRNVRYARLAGDFA

-598 VAQVSGVREQAILTQ
+598 VAQVSGVREQAIQTE

-809 GRDVRLYSSLDET
+809 GRDVRLYSSLDEP
-822 RTAEKLARHPSFT
+822 RTAEKLAR
-835 VVSEQIKAR
+835 
-844 AGETSLETAISL
+844 
-856 QKTGLHTPAQQ
+856 
-867 AIHLALPVLE
+867 
-877 SKNLAFSMVD
+877 
-887 LLTEAKSFAAEGT
+887 
-900 GFTELGG
+900 
-907 EINAQIKRG
+907 
-916 DLLYVDV
+916 
-923 AKGYGT
+923 
-929 GLLVS
+929 
-934 RASYEAEK
+934 
-942 SILRHILEGKEA
+942 
-954 VTPLMER
+954 
-961 VPGELMETLTSGQRA
+961 
-976 ATRMILETSDR
+976 
-987 FTVVQGYA
+987 
-995 GVGKTTQFRAVMS
+995 
-1008 AVNML
+1008 
-1013 PASERPRVV
+1013 
-1022 GLGPTHRAV
+1022 
-1031 GEMRSAGVDAQT
+1031 
-1043 LASFL
+1043 
-1048 HDTQLQQRSGE
+1048 QRSGE

-1200 TFPDVPMTL
+1200 AFPDIPMTL

-1297 IAGISKDDGLITL
+1297 IAGISKDDGLIS
-1310 EDAEGNT
+1310 EPAH
-1317 RLISPREAVAEGVT
+1317 
-1331 LYTPDKIRV
+1331 
-1340 GTGDRM
+1340 TG
-1346 RFTKS
+1346 
-1351 DRERGYVANS
+1351 
-1361 VWTVTAVSGDSV
+1361 
-1373 TLSDGQQT
+1373 
-1381 RVIRP
+1381 
-1386 GQERAEQHI
+1386 
-1395 DLAYAI
+1395 
-1401 TAHGAQGASETFAI
+1401 
-1415 ALEGT
+1415 
-1420 EGNRKLMAG
+1420 
-1429 FESAYVALSRMKQ
+1429 
-1442 HVQVY
+1442 
-1447 TDNRQG
+1447 
-1453 WTDAINNAVQK
+1453 
-1464 GTAHDVL
+1464 
-1471 EPKPDREV
+1471 
-1479 MNAQRLFSTARE
+1479 
-1491 LRDVAAGRAVLRQAG
+1491 
-1506 LAGGDSPARF
+1506 
-1516 IAPGRKYPQP
+1516 
-1526 YVALPAFDRNGKS
+1526 
-1539 AGIWLNPLTT
+1539 
-1549 DDGNGL
+1549 
-1555 RGFSGEGRVKGSGDA
+1555 
-1570 QFVAL
+1570 
-1575 QGSRNGESLLAD
+1575 
-1587 NMQDGVRIARDN
+1587 
-1599 PDSGVVVRIAGEG
+1599 
-1612 RPWNPGAITG
+1612 
-1622 GRVWGISRITAS
+1622 
-1634 SRGPEM
+1634 
-1640 ANRSRQ
+1640 
-1646 RYWHSGRLKR
+1646 
-1656 PSAVKRNA
+1656 
-1664 AQMKLSGKWQRT
+1664 
-1676 NLTCRTA
+1676 
-1683 KQSWLSGILPDR
+1683 
-1695 SVTGLPYLNGKPHCR
+1695 
-1710 RVCCVNHNGS
+1710 
-1720 GKRSGRLPGKIC
+1720 
-1732 CRSVCSRWSGIWF
+1732 
-1745 VTCRKRKPWAET
+1745 
-1757 DTGRQTLMTTDNT
+1757 
-1770 NTTRNDSLAA
+1770 
-1780 RTDTWLQSFLVW
+1780 
-1792 SPGQRDIIKTVA
+1792 
-1804 LVLMVLDHINLIFQ
+1804 
-1818 LKQEWMFL
+1818 
-1826 AGRGAF
+1826 
-1832 PLFALV
+1832 
-1838 WGLNLS
+1838 
-1844 RHAHIRQPAINR
+1844 
-1856 LWGWGII
+1856 
-1863 AQFAYYLAGFPWYEG
+1863 
-1878 NILFAFAVAAQ
+1878 
-1889 VLTWCETRS
+1889 
-1898 GWRTAAAILLM
+1898 
-1909 ALWGPLSGTSYG
+1909 
-1921 IAGLLML
+1921 
-1928 AVSYRLYRAE
+1928 
-1938 DRAERLALLAC
+1938 
-1949 LLAVIPAL
+1949 
-1957 NLASSDAAAV
+1957 
-1967 AGLVMTVL
+1967 
-1975 TVGLVSCA
+1975 
-1983 GKSLP
+1983 
-1988 RFWPGDFFP
+1988 
-1997 VFYACHL
+1997 
-2004 AVLGVLAL
+2004 

>member
-235 SSRSQAIREAVG
+235 SGRSQAIREAVG

-266 QHVDPEIR
+266 QHVDPEVR

-482 LSGELITGRRQLQ
+482 L
-495 EGMVFT
+495 
-501 PGSTVIVDQGEKLS
+501 
-515 LKETLTLLDGA
+515 
-526 ARHNVQVLITDSGQR
+526 
-541 TGTGSALM
+541 
-549 AMKDAGVNTYR
+549 
-560 WQGGEQRPATIISEP
+560 
-575 DRNVRYDRLAGDFA
+575 
-589 ASVKAGEES
+589 
-598 VAQVSGVREQAILTQ
+598 
-613 AIRSELKTQ
+613 
-622 GVLGHPE
+622 
-629 VTMTALSPVW
+629 
-639 LDSRSRYLRDM
+639 
-650 YRPGMVMEQWNPET
+650 
-664 RSHDR
+664 
-669 YVIDRVTAQSHS
+669 TAQSHS

-809 GRDVRLYSSLDET
+809 GRDVRLYSSLDEP

-835 VVSEQIKAR
+835 VVSDQIKAR
-844 AGETSLETAISL
+844 AGETLLETAISL
-856 QKTGLHTPAQQ
+856 QKAGLHTPAQQ

-1200 TFPDVPMTL
+1200 AFPDIPMTL

-1401 TAHGAQGASETFAI
+1401 TAHGAQGTSETFAI

-1464 GTAHDVL
+1464 GTAHDVF

-1526 YVALPAFDRNGKS
+1526 YVALPAFDRNGRS

-1555 RGFSGEGRVKGSGDA
+1555 RGFSGEGRVKGRGDA

-1622 GRVWGISRITAS
+1622 GRVWGDIPDSSVQPGAGNGEPVTAEVLAQRQAEEAIRRETERRADEIVRKMAENKPDLPDGKTELAVRDIAGQERDRTAS
-1634 SRGPEM
+1634 SERETALPESVL
-1640 ANRSRQ
+1640 RESQ
-1646 RYWHSGRLKR
+1646 RERE
-1656 PSAVKRNA
+1656 AVREVA
-1664 AQMKLSGKWQRT
+1664 RE
-1676 NLTCRTA
+1676 NL
-1683 KQSWLSGILPDR
+1683 
-1695 SVTGLPYLNGKPHCR
+1695 
-1710 RVCCVNHNGS
+1710 
-1720 GKRSGRLPGKIC
+1720 
-1732 CRSVCSRWSGIWF
+1732 
-1745 VTCRKRKPWAET
+1745 
-1757 DTGRQTLMTTDNT
+1757 
-1770 NTTRNDSLAA
+1770 
-1780 RTDTWLQSFLVW
+1780 LQ
-1792 SPGQRDIIKTVA
+1792 
-1804 LVLMVLDHINLIFQ
+1804 
-1818 LKQEWMFL
+1818 
-1826 AGRGAF
+1826 
-1832 PLFALV
+1832 
-1838 WGLNLS
+1838 
-1844 RHAHIRQPAINR
+1844 
-1856 LWGWGII
+1856 
-1863 AQFAYYLAGFPWYEG
+1863 
-1878 NILFAFAVAAQ
+1878 
-1889 VLTWCETRS
+1889 
-1898 GWRTAAAILLM
+1898 
-1909 ALWGPLSGTSYG
+1909 
-1921 IAGLLML
+1921 
-1928 AVSYRLYRAE
+1928 
-1938 DRAERLALLAC
+1938 ERLQQMERDMVRDLQKEKTL
-1949 LLAVIPAL
+1949 
-1957 NLASSDAAAV
+1957 
-1967 AGLVMTVL
+1967 G
-1975 TVGLVSCA
+1975 
-1983 GKSLP
+1983 
-1988 RFWPGDFFP
+1988 GD
-1997 VFYACHL
+1997 
-2004 AVLGVLAL
+2004 